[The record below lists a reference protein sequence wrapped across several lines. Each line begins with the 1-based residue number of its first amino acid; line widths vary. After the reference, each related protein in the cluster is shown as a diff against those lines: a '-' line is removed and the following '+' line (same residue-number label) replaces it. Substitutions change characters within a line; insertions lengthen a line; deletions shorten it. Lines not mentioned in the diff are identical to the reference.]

1 MRNIKPLT
9 SVIKQRN
16 LQVSRLEEQSL
27 RLRKKLVKT
36 RGEAFDRIQGELGKS
51 SSSSGGGIGQG
62 LLGLGG
68 AALGGRM
75 LRGLRN
81 RFRKPSRLP
90 RTKPANNIIPT
101 KGLRGGGKPRI
112 PSVRG
117 GLRMGRFNA
126 IATTALTGV
135 DYGMRLA
142 EGQTQTQ
149 AVSGALSTT
158 AGGLAGFAAGAKGGA
173 IAGGAIGALFG
184 GIGAAP
190 GAAIGGLLGGLVGSF
205 GGATLGANIS
215 DKITGADQRRKVE
228 EKKSRLSARTS
239 KFGRTV
245 QEFDNA
251 LDRFDL
257 LAKKKIYFIDDEYNI
272 DINRGGDDGPLDPR
286 GPKPPRGPRPG
297 GPKPV
302 ELKKPD
308 NIFEAEIPGEAEE
321 HSDGRQFRFAPDYV
335 PTGLDYS
342 EIPST
347 PSNKVVGVD
356 KLPILLR
363 PFTEKFDLEE
373 AKGEEQTIE
382 TPYGPLIRKP
392 ATLFAPAGFVFL
404 NRDAQED
411 KRFRT
416 EQTIRSAP
424 VQAVGGATTFLS
436 FLSVFRGRRGRRS
449 TTRTRTNTELMGK
462 DAKPK
467 QPPTI
472 EPPRSVKQSTRVRQ
486 TNVNPIKKKTADFR
500 EKLEKSATGEITVS
514 NLSPKELQKILEKS
528 ATADLESLFQSPTTA
543 GSGGVNYN
551 AMLLPLLAGVT
562 ALSMQDSKGSQQMPF
577 MVSPPASQSVITS
590 ETFLPYSKYLEY
602 ESYMKVW
609 K

>member
-36 RGEAFDRIQGELGKS
+36 RGEAFEKIQGQLGNT

-81 RFRKPSRLP
+81 RFRTPP
-90 RTKPANNIIPT
+90 RTKPANKIVPT
-101 KGLRGGGKPRI
+101 RGLRGGAKPRI
-112 PSVRG
+112 PSIRG

-135 DYGMRLA
+135 DYGLRRA

-173 IAGGAIGALFG
+173 LLGGSIGALFG
-184 GIGAAP
+184 GVGAAP
-190 GAAIGGLLGGLVGSF
+190 GAAIGGLLGGLLGSF
-205 GGATLGANIS
+205 GGANLGAAIS
-215 DKITGADQRRKVE
+215 DKVTGADQRRKVE

-245 QEFDNA
+245 EEFDNA

-257 LAKKKIYFIDDEYNI
+257 LTKKKIYFIDDEYNI
-272 DINRGGDDGPLDPR
+272 DVDVDGDDGPLDPR
-286 GPKPPRGPRPG
+286 IPRPRGPRPG

-302 ELKKPD
+302 KLEKPD
-308 NIFEAEIPGEAEE
+308 NIFEAEIPGVSEE
-321 HSDGRQFRFAPDYV
+321 HKDGRKFRYSRDYV

-347 PSNKVVGVD
+347 PSNKVVPVD
-356 KLPILLR
+356 NLPILVR

-373 AKGEEQTIE
+373 GKGERQQID
-382 TPYGPLIRKP
+382 TPYGVLVRKP
-392 ATLFAPAGFVFL
+392 ATLFAPAGFQFL
-404 NRDAQED
+404 NRDATED

-416 EQTIRSAP
+416 EQTIKSAP
-424 VQAVGGATTFLS
+424 VQAVGGATGFLS
-436 FLSVFRGRRGRRS
+436 FLSVFRGLRGRRS
-449 TTRTRTNTELMGK
+449 TTRTRSNTEILGK
-462 DAKPK
+462 DAKPT
-467 QPPTI
+467 QPPTTA
-472 EPPRSVKQSTRVRQ
+472 PPRSVKRRTRVRQ
-486 TNVNPIKKKTADFR
+486 TNVNPITKRRQTVR
-500 EKLEKSATGEITVS
+500 EQLEESKTGEVTVS
-514 NLSPKELQKILEKS
+514 NLRMSQEQLENLFRSPSAS
-528 ATADLESLFQSPTTA
+528 AT
-543 GSGGVNYN
+543 GGTNFN
-551 AMLLPLLAGVT
+551 AMILPLLAGAA
-562 ALSMQDSKGSQQMPF
+562 ALGTQQGQGSQQMPF
-577 MVSPPASQSVITS
+577 MVSPPESESVITP
-590 ETFLPYSKYLEY
+590 ETSMPYSKYLEY

>member
-36 RGEAFDRIQGELGKS
+36 RGEAFEKIQGQLGNT

-81 RFRKPSRLP
+81 RFRTPP
-90 RTKPANNIIPT
+90 RTKPANRIVPT
-101 KGLRGGGKPRI
+101 RGLRGGAKPRI
-112 PSVRG
+112 PSIRG

-135 DYGMRLA
+135 DYGLRRA

-173 IAGGAIGALFG
+173 LLGGSIGALFG
-184 GIGAAP
+184 GVGAAP
-190 GAAIGGLLGGLVGSF
+190 GAAIGGLLGGLLGSF
-205 GGATLGANIS
+205 GGANLGAAIS
-215 DKITGADQRRKVE
+215 DKVTGADQRRKVE

-245 QEFDNA
+245 EEFDNA

-257 LAKKKIYFIDDEYNI
+257 LTKKKIYFIDDEYNI
-272 DINRGGDDGPLDPR
+272 DVDVDGDDGPLDPR
-286 GPKPPRGPRPG
+286 IPRPRGPRPG

-302 ELKKPD
+302 KLEKPD
-308 NIFEAEIPGEAEE
+308 NIFEAEIPGVSEE
-321 HSDGRQFRFAPDYV
+321 HKDGRKFRYSRDYV

-347 PSNKVVGVD
+347 PSNKVVPVD
-356 KLPILLR
+356 NLPILVR

-373 AKGEEQTIE
+373 GKGERQQID
-382 TPYGPLIRKP
+382 TPYGVLVRKP
-392 ATLFAPAGFVFL
+392 ATLFAPAGFQFL
-404 NRDAQED
+404 NRDATED

-416 EQTIRSAP
+416 EQTIKSAP
-424 VQAVGGATTFLS
+424 VQAVGGATGFLS
-436 FLSVFRGRRGRRS
+436 FLSVFRGLRGRRS
-449 TTRTRTNTELMGK
+449 TTRTRSNTEVLGK
-462 DAKPK
+462 DAKPT
-467 QPPTI
+467 QPPTTAS
-472 EPPRSVKQSTRVRQ
+472 PRSVKRRTRVRQ
-486 TNVNPIKKKTADFR
+486 TNVNPIKKKQQSVR
-500 EKLEKSATGEITVS
+500 EQLEESKTGEVTVS
-514 NLSPKELQKILEKS
+514 NLRMSQEQLENLFRSPSAS
-528 ATADLESLFQSPTTA
+528 AT
-543 GSGGVNYN
+543 GGTNFN
-551 AMLLPLLAGVT
+551 AMILPLLAGAA
-562 ALSMQDSKGSQQMPF
+562 ALGTQQGQGSQQMPF
-577 MVSPPASQSVITS
+577 MVSPPESESVITP
-590 ETFLPYSKYLEY
+590 ETSMPYSKYLEY

>member
-36 RGEAFDRIQGELGKS
+36 RGEAFEKIQGELGNT
-51 SSSSGGGIGQG
+51 SSSSGGGIGQA

-68 AALGGRM
+68 AAAGGRM

-81 RFRKPSRLP
+81 RFRTPP
-90 RTKPANNIIPT
+90 RTKPANKIVPT
-101 KGLRGGGKPRI
+101 RGLRGGAKPRI
-112 PSVRG
+112 PSIRG

-135 DYGMRLA
+135 DYGLRRA

-173 IAGGAIGALFG
+173 LLGGSIGAFFG
-184 GIGAAP
+184 GVGAAP
-190 GAAIGGLLGGLVGSF
+190 GAAIGGLLGGLLGSF
-205 GGATLGANIS
+205 GGANLGAAIS
-215 DKITGADQRRKVE
+215 DKVTGADQRRKVE
-228 EKKSRLSARTS
+228 EKKSRLSARTG

-245 QEFDNA
+245 EEFDNA

-257 LAKKKIYFIDDEYNI
+257 LARKKIYFIDDEYNI
-272 DINRGGDDGPLDPR
+272 DINREGDDGPPDPRKPRPR
-286 GPKPPRGPRPG
+286 GPKPDGS

-302 ELKKPD
+302 KLEKPD
-308 NIFEAEIPGEAEE
+308 NIFEAEIPGVSEE
-321 HSDGRQFRFAPDYV
+321 HKDGRKFRYSRDYV

-347 PSNKVVGVD
+347 PSNKVVPVD
-356 KLPILLR
+356 NLPILVR

-373 AKGEEQTIE
+373 GKDERQQID
-382 TPYGPLIRKP
+382 TPYGVLVRKP
-392 ATLFAPAGFVFL
+392 ATLFAPAGFQFL
-404 NRDAQED
+404 NRDATED

-416 EQTIRSAP
+416 EQTIKSAP
-424 VQAVGGATTFLS
+424 VQAVGGATGFLS
-436 FLSVFRGRRGRRS
+436 FLSVFRGLRGRRS
-449 TTRTRTNTELMGK
+449 TTRTRSNTEVLGK
-462 DAKPK
+462 DAKPT
-467 QPPTI
+467 QPSSTI
-472 EPPRSVKQSTRVRQ
+472 SSTRRRSRAA
-486 TNVNPIKKKTADFR
+486 VNPIKKKKVVRDPVVKGSLK
-500 EKLEKSATGEITVS
+500 EGGEATIS
-514 NLSPKELQKILEKS
+514 NLPPEQLRQFEK
-528 ATADLESLFQSPTTA
+528 LFQSTTTA
-543 GSGGVNYN
+543 ASGGTNFN
-551 AMLLPLLAGVT
+551 AMILPLLAGAA
-562 ALSMQDSKGSQQMPF
+562 ALGTQQGQGSQQMPF
-577 MVSPPASQSVITS
+577 MMSPPASESVITS
-590 ETFLPYSKYLEY
+590 ETSVPYSKYLEY

>member
-36 RGEAFDRIQGELGKS
+36 RGEAFEKIQGQLGNT

-81 RFRKPSRLP
+81 RFRTPP
-90 RTKPANNIIPT
+90 RTKPANKIVPT
-101 KGLRGGGKPRI
+101 RGLRGGAKPRI
-112 PSVRG
+112 PSIRG

-135 DYGMRLA
+135 DYGLRRA

-173 IAGGAIGALFG
+173 LLGGSIGALFG
-184 GIGAAP
+184 GVGAAP
-190 GAAIGGLLGGLVGSF
+190 GAAIGGLLGGLLGSF
-205 GGATLGANIS
+205 GGANLGAAIS
-215 DKITGADQRRKVE
+215 DKVTGADQRRKVE

-245 QEFDNA
+245 EEFDNA

-257 LAKKKIYFIDDEYNI
+257 LTKKKIYFIDDEYNI
-272 DINRGGDDGPLDPR
+272 DVDVDGDDGPLDPR
-286 GPKPPRGPRPG
+286 KPRPRGPRPG

-302 ELKKPD
+302 KLEKPD
-308 NIFEAEIPGEAEE
+308 NIFEAEIPGVSEE
-321 HSDGRQFRFAPDYV
+321 HKDGRKFRYSRDYV

-347 PSNKVVGVD
+347 PSNKVVPVD
-356 KLPILLR
+356 NLPILVR

-373 AKGEEQTIE
+373 GKGERQQID
-382 TPYGPLIRKP
+382 TPYGVLVRKP
-392 ATLFAPAGFVFL
+392 ATLFAPAGFQFL
-404 NRDAQED
+404 NRDATED

-416 EQTIRSAP
+416 EQTIKSAP
-424 VQAVGGATTFLS
+424 VQAVGGATGFLS
-436 FLSVFRGRRGRRS
+436 FLSVFRGLRGRRS
-449 TTRTRTNTELMGK
+449 TTRTRSNTEILGK
-462 DAKPK
+462 DAKPT
-467 QPPTI
+467 QPPTTAS
-472 EPPRSVKQSTRVRQ
+472 PRSVKRRTRVRQ
-486 TNVNPIKKKTADFR
+486 TNVNPITKRRQTVR
-500 EKLEKSATGEITVS
+500 EQLEESKTGEVTVS
-514 NLSPKELQKILEKS
+514 NLRMSQEQLENLFRSSP
-528 ATADLESLFQSPTTA
+528 AAA
-543 GSGGVNYN
+543 SGGTNFN
-551 AMLLPLLAGVT
+551 AMILPLLAGAA
-562 ALSMQDSKGSQQMPF
+562 ALGTQQGQGSQQMPF
-577 MVSPPASQSVITS
+577 MVSPPESESVITP
-590 ETFLPYSKYLEY
+590 ETSMPYSKYLEY

>member
-36 RGEAFDRIQGELGKS
+36 RGEAFEKIQGELGNT
-51 SSSSGGGIGQG
+51 SSSSGGGIGQA

-68 AALGGRM
+68 AAAGGRM

-81 RFRKPSRLP
+81 RFRTPP
-90 RTKPANNIIPT
+90 RTKPANKIVPT
-101 KGLRGGGKPRI
+101 RGLRGGAKPRI
-112 PSVRG
+112 PSIRG

-135 DYGMRLA
+135 DYGLRRA

-173 IAGGAIGALFG
+173 LLGGSIGAFFG
-184 GIGAAP
+184 GVGAAP
-190 GAAIGGLLGGLVGSF
+190 GAAIGGLLGGLLGSF
-205 GGATLGANIS
+205 GGANLGAAIS
-215 DKITGADQRRKVE
+215 DKVTGADQRRKVE

-245 QEFDNA
+245 EEFDNA

-257 LAKKKIYFIDDEYNI
+257 LTKKKIYFIDDEYNI
-272 DINRGGDDGPLDPR
+272 DVDVDGDDGPLDPR
-286 GPKPPRGPRPG
+286 KPRPRGPRPG

-302 ELKKPD
+302 KLEKPD
-308 NIFEAEIPGEAEE
+308 NIFEAEIPGVSEE
-321 HSDGRQFRFAPDYV
+321 HKDGRKFRYSRDYV

-347 PSNKVVGVD
+347 PSNKVVPVD
-356 KLPILLR
+356 NLPILVR
-363 PFTEKFDLEE
+363 PFTEKFDLE
-373 AKGEEQTIE
+373 KGKDERQQID
-382 TPYGPLIRKP
+382 TPYGLLVRKP
-392 ATLFAPAGFVFL
+392 ATLFAPAGFQFL
-404 NRDAQED
+404 NRDATED

-416 EQTIRSAP
+416 EQTIKSAP
-424 VQAVGGATTFLS
+424 VQAVGGATGFFS
-436 FLSVFRGRRGRRS
+436 FLSVFRGLRGRRS
-449 TTRTRTNTELMGK
+449 TTRTKSNTEVLGK
-462 DAKPK
+462 DAKPT
-467 QPPTI
+467 QPPTTA
-472 EPPRSVKQSTRVRQ
+472 PPRSVKQRTRVRQ
-486 TNVNPIKKKTADFR
+486 TNVNPIKKRQTVR
-500 EKLEKSATGEITVS
+500 EQLEESKTGEVTVS
-514 NLSPKELQKILEKS
+514 NLRMSQEQ
-528 ATADLESLFQSPTTA
+528 LESLFRSSPA
-543 GSGGVNYN
+543 AASGGTNFN
-551 AMLLPLLAGVT
+551 AMLLPLLAGAA
-562 ALSMQDSKGSQQMPF
+562 ALGTQQGQGSQQMPF
-577 MVSPPASQSVITS
+577 MVSPPASESVITS
-590 ETFLPYSKYLEY
+590 ETSMPYSKYLEY

>member
-36 RGEAFDRIQGELGKS
+36 RGEAFERIQGELSNTSS
-51 SSSSGGGIGQG
+51 SSSSGGGGIGQA

-68 AALGGRM
+68 AAVGGRM

-81 RFRKPSRLP
+81 RFRTPP
-90 RTKPANNIIPT
+90 RTKPANKIVPT
-101 KGLRGGGKPRI
+101 RGLRGGAKPRI
-112 PSVRG
+112 PSIRG

-135 DYGMRLA
+135 DYGLRRA

-173 IAGGAIGALFG
+173 LLGGSIGAFFG
-184 GIGAAP
+184 GVGAAP
-190 GAAIGGLLGGLVGSF
+190 GAAIGGLLGGLLGSF
-205 GGATLGANIS
+205 GGANLGAAIS
-215 DKITGADQRRKVE
+215 DKVTGADQRRKVE

-245 QEFDNA
+245 EEFDNA

-257 LAKKKIYFIDDEYNI
+257 LTKKKIYFIDDEYNI
-272 DINRGGDDGPLDPR
+272 DVDVDGDDGPLDPR
-286 GPKPPRGPRPG
+286 KPRPRGPRPG

-302 ELKKPD
+302 KLEKPD
-308 NIFEAEIPGEAEE
+308 NIFEAEIPGVSEE
-321 HSDGRQFRFAPDYV
+321 HKDGRKFRYSRDYV

-347 PSNKVVGVD
+347 PSNKVVPVD
-356 KLPILLR
+356 NLPILVR
-363 PFTEKFDLEE
+363 PFTEKFDLE
-373 AKGEEQTIE
+373 KGKDERQQID
-382 TPYGPLIRKP
+382 TPYGVLIRKP
-392 ATLFAPAGFVFL
+392 ATLFAPAGFQFL
-404 NRDAQED
+404 NRDATED

-416 EQTIRSAP
+416 EQTIKSAP
-424 VQAVGGATTFLS
+424 VQAVGGATGFFS
-436 FLSVFRGRRGRRS
+436 FLSVFRGLRGRRS
-449 TTRTRTNTELMGK
+449 TTRTKSNTEVLGK
-462 DAKPK
+462 DAKPT
-467 QPPTI
+467 QPPTTA
-472 EPPRSVKQSTRVRQ
+472 PPRSVKRRTRVRQ
-486 TNVNPIKKKTADFR
+486 TNVNPIKKKQQSVR
-500 EKLEKSATGEITVS
+500 EQLEESKTGEVTVS
-514 NLSPKELQKILEKS
+514 NLRMSQEQLENLFRSSP
-528 ATADLESLFQSPTTA
+528 AAA
-543 GSGGVNYN
+543 SGGTNFN
-551 AMLLPLLAGVT
+551 AMLLPLLAGAA
-562 ALSMQDSKGSQQMPF
+562 ALGTQQGQGSQQMPF
-577 MVSPPASQSVITS
+577 MVSPPASESVITS
-590 ETFLPYSKYLEY
+590 ETSMPYSKYLEY

>member
-36 RGEAFDRIQGELGKS
+36 RGEAFEKIQGQLGNT

-81 RFRKPSRLP
+81 RFRTPP
-90 RTKPANNIIPT
+90 RTKPANKIVPT
-101 KGLRGGGKPRI
+101 RGLRGGAKPRI
-112 PSVRG
+112 PSIRG

-135 DYGMRLA
+135 DYGLRRA

-173 IAGGAIGALFG
+173 LLGGSIGALFG
-184 GIGAAP
+184 GVGAAP
-190 GAAIGGLLGGLVGSF
+190 GAAIGGLLGGLLGSF
-205 GGATLGANIS
+205 GGANLGAAIS
-215 DKITGADQRRKVE
+215 DKVTGADQRRKVE

-245 QEFDNA
+245 EEFDNA

-257 LAKKKIYFIDDEYNI
+257 LTKKKIYFIDDEYNI
-272 DINRGGDDGPLDPR
+272 DVDVDGDDGPLDPR
-286 GPKPPRGPRPG
+286 IPRPRGPRPG

-302 ELKKPD
+302 KLEKPD
-308 NIFEAEIPGEAEE
+308 NIFEAEIPGVSEE
-321 HSDGRQFRFAPDYV
+321 HKDGRKFRYSRDYV

-347 PSNKVVGVD
+347 PSNKVVPVD
-356 KLPILLR
+356 NLPILVR

-373 AKGEEQTIE
+373 GKGERQQID
-382 TPYGPLIRKP
+382 TPYGVLVRKP
-392 ATLFAPAGFVFL
+392 ATLFAPAGFQFL
-404 NRDAQED
+404 NRDATED

-416 EQTIRSAP
+416 EQTIKSAP
-424 VQAVGGATTFLS
+424 VQAVGGATGFLS
-436 FLSVFRGRRGRRS
+436 FLSVFRGLRGRRS
-449 TTRTRTNTELMGK
+449 TTRTRSNTEVLGK
-462 DAKPK
+462 DAKPT
-467 QPPTI
+467 QPPTTAS
-472 EPPRSVKQSTRVRQ
+472 PRSVKRRTRVRQ
-486 TNVNPIKKKTADFR
+486 TNVNPIKKKQQSVR
-500 EKLEKSATGEITVS
+500 EQLEESKTGEVTVS
-514 NLSPKELQKILEKS
+514 NLRMSQEQLENLFRSSP
-528 ATADLESLFQSPTTA
+528 AAA
-543 GSGGVNYN
+543 SGGTNFN
-551 AMLLPLLAGVT
+551 AMILPLLAGAA
-562 ALSMQDSKGSQQMPF
+562 ALGTQQGQGSQQMPF
-577 MVSPPASQSVITS
+577 MVSPPESESVITP
-590 ETFLPYSKYLEY
+590 ETSMPYSKYLEY

>member
-36 RGEAFDRIQGELGKS
+36 RGEAFEKIQGQLGNT

-81 RFRKPSRLP
+81 RFRTPP
-90 RTKPANNIIPT
+90 RTKPANKIVPT
-101 KGLRGGGKPRI
+101 RGLRGGAKPRI
-112 PSVRG
+112 PSIRG

-135 DYGMRLA
+135 DYGLRRA

-173 IAGGAIGALFG
+173 LLGGSIGALFG
-184 GIGAAP
+184 GVGAAP
-190 GAAIGGLLGGLVGSF
+190 GAAIGGLLGGLLGSF
-205 GGATLGANIS
+205 GGANLGAAIS
-215 DKITGADQRRKVE
+215 DKVTGADQRRKVE

-245 QEFDNA
+245 EEFDNA

-257 LAKKKIYFIDDEYNI
+257 LTKKKIYFIDDEYNI
-272 DINRGGDDGPLDPR
+272 DVDVDGDDGPLDPR
-286 GPKPPRGPRPG
+286 KPRPRGPRPG

-302 ELKKPD
+302 KLEKPD
-308 NIFEAEIPGEAEE
+308 NIFEAEIPGVSEE
-321 HSDGRQFRFAPDYV
+321 HKDGRKFRYSRDYV

-347 PSNKVVGVD
+347 PSNKVVPVD
-356 KLPILLR
+356 NLPILVR

-373 AKGEEQTIE
+373 GKGERQQID
-382 TPYGPLIRKP
+382 TPYGVLVRKP
-392 ATLFAPAGFVFL
+392 ATLFAPAGFQFL
-404 NRDAQED
+404 NRDATED

-416 EQTIRSAP
+416 EQTIKSAP
-424 VQAVGGATTFLS
+424 VQAVGGATGFLS
-436 FLSVFRGRRGRRS
+436 FLSVFRGLRGRRS
-449 TTRTRTNTELMGK
+449 TTRTRSNTEVLGK
-462 DAKPK
+462 DAKPT
-467 QPPTI
+467 QPPTTAS
-472 EPPRSVKQSTRVRQ
+472 PRSVKRRTRVRQ
-486 TNVNPIKKKTADFR
+486 TNVNPIKKKQQSVR
-500 EKLEKSATGEITVS
+500 EQLEESKTGEVTVS
-514 NLSPKELQKILEKS
+514 NLRMSQEQLENLFRSSP
-528 ATADLESLFQSPTTA
+528 AAA
-543 GSGGVNYN
+543 SGGTNFN
-551 AMLLPLLAGVT
+551 AMILPLLAGAA
-562 ALSMQDSKGSQQMPF
+562 ALGTQQGQGSQQMPF
-577 MVSPPASQSVITS
+577 MVSPPESESVITP
-590 ETFLPYSKYLEY
+590 ETSMPYSKYLEY

>member
-36 RGEAFDRIQGELGKS
+36 RGEAFEKIQGELGNT

-68 AALGGRM
+68 AAVGGRM

-81 RFRKPSRLP
+81 RFRTPP
-90 RTKPANNIIPT
+90 RTKPANRIVPT
-101 KGLRGGGKPRI
+101 KGLRGGAKPRI
-112 PSVRG
+112 PSMRG

-135 DYGMRLA
+135 DYGLRRA

-173 IAGGAIGALFG
+173 LLGGSIGAFFG
-184 GIGAAP
+184 GVGAAP
-190 GAAIGGLLGGLVGSF
+190 GAAIGGLLGGLLGSF
-205 GGATLGANIS
+205 GGANLGAAIS
-215 DKITGADQRRKVE
+215 DKVTGADQRRKVE

-245 QEFDNA
+245 EEFDNA

-257 LAKKKIYFIDDEYNI
+257 LARKKIYFIDDEYNI
-272 DINRGGDDGPLDPR
+272 DVDVDGDDGPLDPR
-286 GPKPPRGPRPG
+286 KPRPRGPRPG

-302 ELKKPD
+302 KLEKPD
-308 NIFEAEIPGEAEE
+308 NIFEAEIPGVSEE
-321 HSDGRQFRFAPDYV
+321 HKDGRKFRYSRDYV

-347 PSNKVVGVD
+347 PSNKVVPVD
-356 KLPILLR
+356 NLPILVR

-373 AKGEEQTIE
+373 GKDERQQID
-382 TPYGPLIRKP
+382 TPYGVLVRKP
-392 ATLFAPAGFVFL
+392 ATLFAPAGFQFL
-404 NRDAQED
+404 NRDATED

-416 EQTIRSAP
+416 EQTIKSAP
-424 VQAVGGATTFLS
+424 VQAVGGATGFLS
-436 FLSVFRGRRGRRS
+436 FLSVFRGLRGRRS
-449 TTRTRTNTELMGK
+449 TTRTRSNTEVLGK
-462 DAKPK
+462 DAKPT
-467 QPPTI
+467 QPSSTI
-472 EPPRSVKQSTRVRQ
+472 SSTRRRSRAA
-486 TNVNPIKKKTADFR
+486 VNPIKKKKVVRDPVVKGSLK
-500 EKLEKSATGEITVS
+500 EGGEATIS
-514 NLSPKELQKILEKS
+514 NLPPEQLRQFEK
-528 ATADLESLFQSPTTA
+528 LFQSTTTA
-543 GSGGVNYN
+543 ASGGTNFN
-551 AMLLPLLAGVT
+551 AMLLPLLAGAA
-562 ALSMQDSKGSQQMPF
+562 ALGTQQGQGSQQMPF
-577 MVSPPASQSVITS
+577 MVSPPASESVITS
-590 ETFLPYSKYLEY
+590 ETSVPYSKYLEY

>member
-36 RGEAFDRIQGELGKS
+36 RGEAFEKIQGQLGNT

-81 RFRKPSRLP
+81 RFRTPP
-90 RTKPANNIIPT
+90 RTKPANKIVPT
-101 KGLRGGGKPRI
+101 RGLRGGAKPRI
-112 PSVRG
+112 PSIRG

-135 DYGMRLA
+135 DYGLRRA

-173 IAGGAIGALFG
+173 LLGGSIGALFG
-184 GIGAAP
+184 GVGAAP
-190 GAAIGGLLGGLVGSF
+190 GAAIGGLLGGLLGSF
-205 GGATLGANIS
+205 GGANLGAAIS
-215 DKITGADQRRKVE
+215 DKVTGADQRRKVE

-245 QEFDNA
+245 EEFDNA

-257 LAKKKIYFIDDEYNI
+257 LTKKKIYFIDDEYNI
-272 DINRGGDDGPLDPR
+272 DVDVDGDDGPLDPR
-286 GPKPPRGPRPG
+286 IPRPRGPRPG

-302 ELKKPD
+302 KLEKPD
-308 NIFEAEIPGEAEE
+308 NIFEAEIPGVSEE
-321 HSDGRQFRFAPDYV
+321 HKDGRKFRYSRDYV

-347 PSNKVVGVD
+347 PSNKVVPVD
-356 KLPILLR
+356 NLPILVR

-373 AKGEEQTIE
+373 GKDERQQID
-382 TPYGPLIRKP
+382 TPYGVLVRKP
-392 ATLFAPAGFVFL
+392 ATLFAPAGFQFL
-404 NRDAQED
+404 NRDATED

-416 EQTIRSAP
+416 EQTIKSAP
-424 VQAVGGATTFLS
+424 VQAVGGATGFLS
-436 FLSVFRGRRGRRS
+436 FLSVFRGLRGRRS
-449 TTRTRTNTELMGK
+449 TTRTRSNTEILGK
-462 DAKPK
+462 DAKPT
-467 QPPTI
+467 QPPTTAS
-472 EPPRSVKQSTRVRQ
+472 PRSVKRRTRVRQ
-486 TNVNPIKKKTADFR
+486 TNVNPITKRRQTVR
-500 EKLEKSATGEITVS
+500 EQLEESKTGEVTVS
-514 NLSPKELQKILEKS
+514 NLRMSQEQLENLFRSPSAS
-528 ATADLESLFQSPTTA
+528 AT
-543 GSGGVNYN
+543 GGTNFN
-551 AMLLPLLAGVT
+551 AMILPLLAGAA
-562 ALSMQDSKGSQQMPF
+562 ALGTQQGQGSQQMPF
-577 MVSPPASQSVITS
+577 MVSPPESESVITP
-590 ETFLPYSKYLEY
+590 ETSMPYSKYLEY

>member
-36 RGEAFDRIQGELGKS
+36 RGEAFERIQGELGNT
-51 SSSSGGGIGQG
+51 SSSSGGGGIGQA

-68 AALGGRM
+68 AAAGGRM

-81 RFRKPSRLP
+81 RFRTPP
-90 RTKPANNIIPT
+90 RTKPANKIVPT
-101 KGLRGGGKPRI
+101 RGLRGGAKPRI
-112 PSVRG
+112 PSIRG

-135 DYGMRLA
+135 DYGLRRA

-173 IAGGAIGALFG
+173 LLGGSIGAFFG
-184 GIGAAP
+184 GVGAAP
-190 GAAIGGLLGGLVGSF
+190 GAAIGGLLGGLLGSF
-205 GGATLGANIS
+205 GGANLGAAIS
-215 DKITGADQRRKVE
+215 DKVTGADQRRKVE

-245 QEFDNA
+245 EEFDNA

-257 LAKKKIYFIDDEYNI
+257 LTKKKIYFIDDEYNI
-272 DINRGGDDGPLDPR
+272 DVDVDGDDGPLDPR
-286 GPKPPRGPRPG
+286 KPRPRGPRPG

-302 ELKKPD
+302 KLEKPD
-308 NIFEAEIPGEAEE
+308 NIFEAEIPGVSEE
-321 HSDGRQFRFAPDYV
+321 HKDGRKFRYSRDYV

-347 PSNKVVGVD
+347 PSNKVVPVD
-356 KLPILLR
+356 NLPILVR
-363 PFTEKFDLEE
+363 PFTEKFDLE
-373 AKGEEQTIE
+373 KGKDERQQID
-382 TPYGPLIRKP
+382 TPYGVLIRKP
-392 ATLFAPAGFVFL
+392 ATLFAPAGFQFL
-404 NRDAQED
+404 NRDATED

-416 EQTIRSAP
+416 EQTIKSAP
-424 VQAVGGATTFLS
+424 VQAVGGATGFFS
-436 FLSVFRGRRGRRS
+436 FLSVFRGLRGRRS
-449 TTRTRTNTELMGK
+449 TTRTKSNTEVLGK
-462 DAKPK
+462 DAKPT
-467 QPPTI
+467 QPPTTA
-472 EPPRSVKQSTRVRQ
+472 PPRSVKRRTRVRQ
-486 TNVNPIKKKTADFR
+486 TNVNPIKKKQQSVR
-500 EKLEKSATGEITVS
+500 EQLEESKTGEVTVS
-514 NLSPKELQKILEKS
+514 NLRMSQEQLENLFRSSP
-528 ATADLESLFQSPTTA
+528 AAA
-543 GSGGVNYN
+543 SGGTNFN
-551 AMLLPLLAGVT
+551 AMLLPLLAGAA
-562 ALSMQDSKGSQQMPF
+562 ALGTQQGQGSQQMPF
-577 MVSPPASQSVITS
+577 MVSPPASESVITS
-590 ETFLPYSKYLEY
+590 ETSMPYSKYLEY

>member
-1 MRNIKPLT
+1 MRNIRPLT

-27 RLRKKLVKT
+27 GLRKKLVKT
-36 RGEAFDRIQGELGKS
+36 RGEAFDKIQGELGKS
-51 SSSSGGGIGQG
+51 SSSSGGGIGPG
-62 LLGLGG
+62 LIGLGG
-68 AALGGRM
+68 AALGGRL

-135 DYGMRLA
+135 DYGLRLA

-173 IAGGAIGALFG
+173 LLGGSIGALFG
-184 GIGAAP
+184 GVGAAP
-190 GAAIGGLLGGLVGSF
+190 GAAIGGLLGGLLGGF
-205 GGATLGANIS
+205 GGAELGATIS

-245 QEFDNA
+245 EEFDNSLDLFA
-251 LDRFDL
+251 LLTR
-257 LAKKKIYFIDDEYNI
+257 KKIYFIDDEYNI
-272 DINRGGDDGPLDPR
+272 DINRGGDDGPLDSR
-286 GPKPPRGPRPG
+286 GRKPPRGPQPG

-302 ELKKPD
+302 KLEKPD
-308 NIFEAEIPGEAEE
+308 NVFEAEIPGAAQE
-321 HSDGRQFRFAPDYV
+321 HKDGRQFRFAPDYV

-347 PSNKVVGVD
+347 PSNKVVPVD

-373 AKGEEQTIE
+373 SKGEEQTIQ

-392 ATLFAPAGFVFL
+392 ATLFAPAGFQFL

-424 VQAVGGATTFLS
+424 VQVVGGTTGFLS
-436 FLSVFRGRRGRRS
+436 FLSVFRGLRGRRS
-449 TTRTRTNTELMGK
+449 TTGARSNTEVLGK
-462 DAKPK
+462 DAKPT
-467 QPPTI
+467 QPPTTA
-472 EPPRSVKQSTRVRQ
+472 PPRSVKQRTRVRQ
-486 TNVNPIKKKTADFR
+486 TTVNPIKKKQVVKGSLKEEGEATISNLPPEQLRQLENLFR
-500 EKLEKSATGEITVS
+500 SPTNSATGGT
-514 NLSPKELQKILEKS
+514 N
-528 ATADLESLFQSPTTA
+528 F
-543 GSGGVNYN
+543 N
-551 AMLLPLLAGVT
+551 AMILPLLAGAT
-562 ALSMQDSKGSQQMPF
+562 ALSMQQKQGSQQKPF
-577 MVSPPASQSVITS
+577 MMSPPASQSVITS
-590 ETFLPYSKYLEY
+590 ETSMPYSKYLEY

>member
-36 RGEAFDRIQGELGKS
+36 RGEAFEKIQGQLGNT

-81 RFRKPSRLP
+81 RFRTPP
-90 RTKPANNIIPT
+90 RTKPANKIVPT
-101 KGLRGGGKPRI
+101 RGLRGGAKPRI
-112 PSVRG
+112 PSIRG

-135 DYGMRLA
+135 DYGLRRA

-173 IAGGAIGALFG
+173 LLGGSIGALFG
-184 GIGAAP
+184 GVGAAP
-190 GAAIGGLLGGLVGSF
+190 GAAIGGLLGGLLGSF
-205 GGATLGANIS
+205 GGANLGAAIS
-215 DKITGADQRRKVE
+215 DKVTGADQRRKVE

-245 QEFDNA
+245 EEFDNA

-257 LAKKKIYFIDDEYNI
+257 LTKKKIYFIDDEYNI
-272 DINRGGDDGPLDPR
+272 DVDVDGDDGPLDPR
-286 GPKPPRGPRPG
+286 IPRPRGPRPG

-302 ELKKPD
+302 KLEKPD
-308 NIFEAEIPGEAEE
+308 NIFEAEIPGVSEE
-321 HSDGRQFRFAPDYV
+321 HKDGRKFRYSRDYV

-347 PSNKVVGVD
+347 PSNKVVPVD
-356 KLPILLR
+356 NLPILVR

-373 AKGEEQTIE
+373 GKGERQQID
-382 TPYGPLIRKP
+382 TPYGVLVRKP
-392 ATLFAPAGFVFL
+392 ATLFAPAGFQFL
-404 NRDAQED
+404 NRDATED

-416 EQTIRSAP
+416 EQTIKSAP
-424 VQAVGGATTFLS
+424 VQAVGGATGFLS
-436 FLSVFRGRRGRRS
+436 FLSVFRGLRGRRS
-449 TTRTRTNTELMGK
+449 TTRTRSNTEILGK
-462 DAKPK
+462 DAKPT
-467 QPPTI
+467 QPPTTA
-472 EPPRSVKQSTRVRQ
+472 PPRSVKRRTRVRQ
-486 TNVNPIKKKTADFR
+486 TNVNPITKRRQTVR
-500 EKLEKSATGEITVS
+500 EQLEESKTGEVTVS
-514 NLSPKELQKILEKS
+514 NLRMSQEQLENLFRSSP
-528 ATADLESLFQSPTTA
+528 AAA
-543 GSGGVNYN
+543 SGGTNFN
-551 AMLLPLLAGVT
+551 AMILPLLAGAA
-562 ALSMQDSKGSQQMPF
+562 ALGTQQGQGSQQMPF
-577 MVSPPASQSVITS
+577 MVSPPESESVITP
-590 ETFLPYSKYLEY
+590 ETSMPYSKYLEY

>member
-36 RGEAFDRIQGELGKS
+36 RGEAFEKIQGELGNTS
-51 SSSSGGGIGQG
+51 SSSGGGGIGQG

-68 AALGGRM
+68 AAVGGRM

-81 RFRKPSRLP
+81 RFRTPP
-90 RTKPANNIIPT
+90 RTKPANRIVPT
-101 KGLRGGGKPRI
+101 KGLRGGAKPRI
-112 PSVRG
+112 PSMRG

-135 DYGMRLA
+135 DYGLRRA

-173 IAGGAIGALFG
+173 LLGGSIGAFFG
-184 GIGAAP
+184 GVGAAP
-190 GAAIGGLLGGLVGSF
+190 GAAIGGLLGGLLGSF
-205 GGATLGANIS
+205 GGANLGAAIS
-215 DKITGADQRRKVE
+215 DKVTGADQRRKVE

-245 QEFDNA
+245 EEFDNA

-257 LAKKKIYFIDDEYNI
+257 LARKKIYFIDDEYNI
-272 DINRGGDDGPLDPR
+272 DINREGDDGTPDPRKPRPR
-286 GPKPPRGPRPG
+286 GPKPG

-302 ELKKPD
+302 KLEKPD
-308 NIFEAEIPGEAEE
+308 NIFEAEIPGVSEE
-321 HSDGRQFRFAPDYV
+321 HKDGRKFRYSRDYV

-347 PSNKVVGVD
+347 PSNKVVPVD
-356 KLPILLR
+356 NLPILVR

-373 AKGEEQTIE
+373 GKDERQQID
-382 TPYGPLIRKP
+382 TPYGVLVRKP
-392 ATLFAPAGFVFL
+392 ATLFAPAGFQFL
-404 NRDAQED
+404 NRDATED

-416 EQTIRSAP
+416 EQTIKSAP
-424 VQAVGGATTFLS
+424 VQAVGGATGFLS
-436 FLSVFRGRRGRRS
+436 FLSVFRGLRGRRS
-449 TTRTRTNTELMGK
+449 TTRTRSNTEVLGK
-462 DAKPK
+462 DAKPT
-467 QPPTI
+467 QPSSTI
-472 EPPRSVKQSTRVRQ
+472 SSTRRRSRAA
-486 TNVNPIKKKTADFR
+486 VNPIKKKKVVRDPVVKGSLK
-500 EKLEKSATGEITVS
+500 EGGEATIS
-514 NLSPKELQKILEKS
+514 NLPPEQLRQFEK
-528 ATADLESLFQSPTTA
+528 LFQSTTTA
-543 GSGGVNYN
+543 ASGGTNFN
-551 AMLLPLLAGVT
+551 AMLLPLLAGAA
-562 ALSMQDSKGSQQMPF
+562 ALGTQQGQGSQQMPF
-577 MVSPPASQSVITS
+577 MVSPPASESVITS
-590 ETFLPYSKYLEY
+590 ETSVPYSKYLEY

>member
-36 RGEAFDRIQGELGKS
+36 RGEAFEKIQGELGNT

-68 AALGGRM
+68 AAVGGRM

-81 RFRKPSRLP
+81 RFRTPP
-90 RTKPANNIIPT
+90 RTKPANRIVPT
-101 KGLRGGGKPRI
+101 KGLRGGAKPRI
-112 PSVRG
+112 PSMRG

-135 DYGMRLA
+135 DYGLRRA

-173 IAGGAIGALFG
+173 LLGGSIGAFFG
-184 GIGAAP
+184 GVGAAP
-190 GAAIGGLLGGLVGSF
+190 GAAIGGLLGGLLGSF
-205 GGATLGANIS
+205 GGANLGAAIS
-215 DKITGADQRRKVE
+215 DKVTGADQRRKVE
-228 EKKSRLSARTS
+228 EKKSRLSARTG

-245 QEFDNA
+245 EEFDNA

-257 LAKKKIYFIDDEYNI
+257 LARKKIYFIDDEYNI
-272 DINRGGDDGPLDPR
+272 DINREGDDGPPDPR
-286 GPKPPRGPRPG
+286 KPRPRGPRPG

-302 ELKKPD
+302 KLEKPD
-308 NIFEAEIPGEAEE
+308 NIFEAEIPGVSEE
-321 HSDGRQFRFAPDYV
+321 HKDGRKFRYSRDYV

-347 PSNKVVGVD
+347 PSNKVVPVD
-356 KLPILLR
+356 NLPILVR

-373 AKGEEQTIE
+373 GKDERQQID
-382 TPYGPLIRKP
+382 TPYGLLVRKP
-392 ATLFAPAGFVFL
+392 ATLFAPAGFQFL
-404 NRDAQED
+404 NRDATED

-416 EQTIRSAP
+416 EQTIKSAP
-424 VQAVGGATTFLS
+424 VQAVGGATGFFS
-436 FLSVFRGRRGRRS
+436 FLSVFRGLRGRRS
-449 TTRTRTNTELMGK
+449 TTRTRSNTEVLGK
-462 DAKPK
+462 DAKPT
-467 QPPTI
+467 QPSSTI
-472 EPPRSVKQSTRVRQ
+472 SSTRRRSRAA
-486 TNVNPIKKKTADFR
+486 VNPIKKKKVVRDPVVKGSLK
-500 EKLEKSATGEITVS
+500 EGGEATIS
-514 NLSPKELQKILEKS
+514 NLPPEQLRQFEK
-528 ATADLESLFQSPTTA
+528 LFQSTTTA
-543 GSGGVNYN
+543 ASGGTNFN
-551 AMLLPLLAGVT
+551 AMILPLLAGAA
-562 ALSMQDSKGSQQMPF
+562 ALGTQQGQGSQQMPF
-577 MVSPPASQSVITS
+577 MVSPPASESVITS
-590 ETFLPYSKYLEY
+590 ETSVPYSKYLEY

>member
-36 RGEAFDRIQGELGKS
+36 RGEAFEKIQGQLGNT

-81 RFRKPSRLP
+81 RFRTPP
-90 RTKPANNIIPT
+90 RTKPANKIVPT
-101 KGLRGGGKPRI
+101 RGLRGGAKPRI
-112 PSVRG
+112 PSIRG

-135 DYGMRLA
+135 DYGLRRA

-173 IAGGAIGALFG
+173 LLGGSIGALFG
-184 GIGAAP
+184 GVGAAP
-190 GAAIGGLLGGLVGSF
+190 GAAIGGLLGGLLGSF
-205 GGATLGANIS
+205 GGANLGAAIS
-215 DKITGADQRRKVE
+215 DKVTGADQRRKVE

-245 QEFDNA
+245 EEFDNA

-257 LAKKKIYFIDDEYNI
+257 LTKKKIYFIDDEYNI
-272 DINRGGDDGPLDPR
+272 DVDVDGDDGPLDPR
-286 GPKPPRGPRPG
+286 IPRPRGPRPG

-302 ELKKPD
+302 KLEKPD
-308 NIFEAEIPGEAEE
+308 NIFEAEIPGVSEE
-321 HSDGRQFRFAPDYV
+321 HKDGRKFRYSRDYV

-347 PSNKVVGVD
+347 PSNKVVPVD
-356 KLPILLR
+356 NLPILVR

-373 AKGEEQTIE
+373 GKGERQQID
-382 TPYGPLIRKP
+382 TPYGVLVRKP
-392 ATLFAPAGFVFL
+392 ATLFAPAGFQFL
-404 NRDAQED
+404 NRDATED

-416 EQTIRSAP
+416 EQTIKSAP
-424 VQAVGGATTFLS
+424 VQAVGGATGFLS
-436 FLSVFRGRRGRRS
+436 FLSVFKGLRGRRS
-449 TTRTRTNTELMGK
+449 TTRARSNTEILGK
-462 DAKPK
+462 DAKPT
-467 QPPTI
+467 QPPTTA
-472 EPPRSVKQSTRVRQ
+472 PPRSVKRRTRVRQ
-486 TNVNPIKKKTADFR
+486 TNVNPIKKKQQSVR
-500 EKLEKSATGEITVS
+500 EQLEESKTGEVTVS
-514 NLSPKELQKILEKS
+514 NLRMSQEQLENLFRSSP
-528 ATADLESLFQSPTTA
+528 AAA
-543 GSGGVNYN
+543 SGGTNFN
-551 AMLLPLLAGVT
+551 AMILPLLAGAA
-562 ALSMQDSKGSQQMPF
+562 ALGTQQGQGSQQMPF
-577 MVSPPASQSVITS
+577 MVSPPESESVITP
-590 ETFLPYSKYLEY
+590 ETSMPYSKYLEY

>member
-36 RGEAFDRIQGELGKS
+36 RGEAFEKIQGELGNT
-51 SSSSGGGIGQG
+51 SSSSGGGIGQA

-68 AALGGRM
+68 AAAGGRM

-81 RFRKPSRLP
+81 RFRTPP
-90 RTKPANNIIPT
+90 RTKPANKIVPT
-101 KGLRGGGKPRI
+101 RGLRGGAKPRI
-112 PSVRG
+112 PSIRG

-135 DYGMRLA
+135 DYGLRRA

-173 IAGGAIGALFG
+173 LLGGSIGAFFG
-184 GIGAAP
+184 GVGAAP
-190 GAAIGGLLGGLVGSF
+190 GAAIGGLLGGLLGSF
-205 GGATLGANIS
+205 GGANLGAAIS
-215 DKITGADQRRKVE
+215 DKVTGADQRRKVE
-228 EKKSRLSARTS
+228 EKKSRLSARTG

-245 QEFDNA
+245 EEFDNA

-257 LAKKKIYFIDDEYNI
+257 LARKKIYFIDDEYNI
-272 DINRGGDDGPLDPR
+272 DINREGDDGPPDPRKPRPR
-286 GPKPPRGPRPG
+286 GPKPDGS

-302 ELKKPD
+302 KLEKPD
-308 NIFEAEIPGEAEE
+308 NIFEAEIPGVSEE
-321 HSDGRQFRFAPDYV
+321 HKDGRKFRYSRDYV

-347 PSNKVVGVD
+347 PSNKVVPVD
-356 KLPILLR
+356 NLPILVR

-373 AKGEEQTIE
+373 GKDERQQID
-382 TPYGPLIRKP
+382 TPYGVLVRKP
-392 ATLFAPAGFVFL
+392 ATLFAPAGFQFL
-404 NRDAQED
+404 NRDATED

-416 EQTIRSAP
+416 EQTIKSAP
-424 VQAVGGATTFLS
+424 VQAVGGATGFLS
-436 FLSVFRGRRGRRS
+436 FLSVFRGLRGRRS
-449 TTRTRTNTELMGK
+449 TTRTRSNTEVLGK
-462 DAKPK
+462 DAKPT
-467 QPPTI
+467 QPSSTI
-472 EPPRSVKQSTRVRQ
+472 SSTRRRSRAA
-486 TNVNPIKKKTADFR
+486 VNPIKKKKVVRDPVVKGSLK
-500 EKLEKSATGEITVS
+500 EGGEATIS
-514 NLSPKELQKILEKS
+514 NLPPEQLRQFEK
-528 ATADLESLFQSPTTA
+528 LFQSTTTA
-543 GSGGVNYN
+543 ASGGTNFN
-551 AMLLPLLAGVT
+551 AMILPLLAGAA
-562 ALSMQDSKGSQQMPF
+562 ALGTQQGQGSQQMPF
-577 MVSPPASQSVITS
+577 MVSPPASESVITS
-590 ETFLPYSKYLEY
+590 ETSVPYSKYLEY

>member
-36 RGEAFDRIQGELGKS
+36 RGEAFEKIQGQLGNT

-81 RFRKPSRLP
+81 RFRTPP
-90 RTKPANNIIPT
+90 RTKPANKIVPT
-101 KGLRGGGKPRI
+101 RGLRGGAKPRI
-112 PSVRG
+112 PSIRG

-135 DYGMRLA
+135 DYGLRRA

-173 IAGGAIGALFG
+173 LLGGSIGALFG
-184 GIGAAP
+184 GVGAAP
-190 GAAIGGLLGGLVGSF
+190 GAAIGGLLGGLLGSF
-205 GGATLGANIS
+205 GGANLGAAIS
-215 DKITGADQRRKVE
+215 DKVTGADQRRKVE

-245 QEFDNA
+245 EEFDNA

-257 LAKKKIYFIDDEYNI
+257 LTKKKIYFIDDEYNI
-272 DINRGGDDGPLDPR
+272 DVDVDGDDGPLDPR
-286 GPKPPRGPRPG
+286 IPRPRGPRPG

-302 ELKKPD
+302 KLEKPD
-308 NIFEAEIPGEAEE
+308 NIFEAEIPGVSEE
-321 HSDGRQFRFAPDYV
+321 HKDGRKFRYSRDYV

-347 PSNKVVGVD
+347 PSNKVVPVD
-356 KLPILLR
+356 NLPILVR

-373 AKGEEQTIE
+373 GKGERQQID
-382 TPYGPLIRKP
+382 TPYGVLVRKP
-392 ATLFAPAGFVFL
+392 ATLFAPAGFQFL
-404 NRDAQED
+404 NRDATED

-416 EQTIRSAP
+416 EQTIKSAP
-424 VQAVGGATTFLS
+424 VQAVGGATGFLS
-436 FLSVFRGRRGRRS
+436 FLSVFRGLRGRRS
-449 TTRTRTNTELMGK
+449 TTRTRSNTEILGK
-462 DAKPK
+462 DAKPT
-467 QPPTI
+467 QPPTTAS
-472 EPPRSVKQSTRVRQ
+472 PRSVKRRTRVRQ
-486 TNVNPIKKKTADFR
+486 TNVNPITKRRQTVR
-500 EKLEKSATGEITVS
+500 EQLEESKTGEVTVS
-514 NLSPKELQKILEKS
+514 NLRMSQEQLENLFRSSP
-528 ATADLESLFQSPTTA
+528 AAA
-543 GSGGVNYN
+543 SGGTNFN
-551 AMLLPLLAGVT
+551 AMILPLLAGAA
-562 ALSMQDSKGSQQMPF
+562 ALGTQQGQGSQQMPF
-577 MVSPPASQSVITS
+577 MVSPPESESVITP
-590 ETFLPYSKYLEY
+590 ETSMPYSKYLEY

>member
-36 RGEAFDRIQGELGKS
+36 RGEAFEKIQGELGNTS
-51 SSSSGGGIGQG
+51 SSSGGGGIGQG

-68 AALGGRM
+68 AAVGGRM

-81 RFRKPSRLP
+81 RFRTPP
-90 RTKPANNIIPT
+90 RTKPANRIVPT
-101 KGLRGGGKPRI
+101 KGLRGGAKPRI
-112 PSVRG
+112 PSMRG

-135 DYGMRLA
+135 DYGLRRA

-173 IAGGAIGALFG
+173 LLGGSIGAFFG
-184 GIGAAP
+184 GVGAAP
-190 GAAIGGLLGGLVGSF
+190 GAAIGGLLGGLLGSF
-205 GGATLGANIS
+205 GGANLGAAIS
-215 DKITGADQRRKVE
+215 DKVTGADQRRKVE
-228 EKKSRLSARTS
+228 EKKSRLSARTG

-245 QEFDNA
+245 EEFDNA

-257 LAKKKIYFIDDEYNI
+257 LARKKIYFIDDEYNI
-272 DINRGGDDGPLDPR
+272 DINREGDDGPPDPRKPRPR
-286 GPKPPRGPRPG
+286 GPKPDGS

-302 ELKKPD
+302 KLEKPD
-308 NIFEAEIPGEAEE
+308 NIFEAEIPGVSEE
-321 HSDGRQFRFAPDYV
+321 HKDGRKFRYSRDYV

-347 PSNKVVGVD
+347 PSNKVVPVD
-356 KLPILLR
+356 NLPILVR

-373 AKGEEQTIE
+373 GKDERQQID
-382 TPYGPLIRKP
+382 TPYGVLVRKP
-392 ATLFAPAGFVFL
+392 ATLFAPAGFQFL
-404 NRDAQED
+404 NRDATED

-416 EQTIRSAP
+416 EQTIKSAP
-424 VQAVGGATTFLS
+424 VQAVGGATGFLS
-436 FLSVFRGRRGRRS
+436 FLSVFRGLRGRRS
-449 TTRTRTNTELMGK
+449 TTRTRSNTEVLGK
-462 DAKPK
+462 DAKPT
-467 QPPTI
+467 QPSSTI
-472 EPPRSVKQSTRVRQ
+472 SSTRRRSRAA
-486 TNVNPIKKKTADFR
+486 VNPIKKKKVVRDPVVKGSLK
-500 EKLEKSATGEITVS
+500 EGGEATIS
-514 NLSPKELQKILEKS
+514 NLPPEQLRQFEK
-528 ATADLESLFQSPTTA
+528 LFQSTTTA
-543 GSGGVNYN
+543 ASGGTNFN
-551 AMLLPLLAGVT
+551 AMILPLLAGAA
-562 ALSMQDSKGSQQMPF
+562 ALGTQQGQGSQQMPF
-577 MVSPPASQSVITS
+577 MVSPPASESVITS
-590 ETFLPYSKYLEY
+590 ETSVPYSKYLEY

>member
-36 RGEAFDRIQGELGKS
+36 RGEAFEKIQGQLGNT

-81 RFRKPSRLP
+81 RFRTPP
-90 RTKPANNIIPT
+90 RTKPANKIVPT
-101 KGLRGGGKPRI
+101 RGLRGGAKPRI
-112 PSVRG
+112 PSIRG

-135 DYGMRLA
+135 DYGLRRA

-173 IAGGAIGALFG
+173 LLGGSIGALFG
-184 GIGAAP
+184 GVGAAP
-190 GAAIGGLLGGLVGSF
+190 GAAIGGLLGGLLGSF
-205 GGATLGANIS
+205 GGANLGAAIS
-215 DKITGADQRRKVE
+215 DKVTGADQRRKVE

-245 QEFDNA
+245 EEFDNA

-257 LAKKKIYFIDDEYNI
+257 LTKKKIYFIDDEYNI
-272 DINRGGDDGPLDPR
+272 DVDVDGDDGPLDPR
-286 GPKPPRGPRPG
+286 IPRPRGPRPG

-302 ELKKPD
+302 KLEKPD
-308 NIFEAEIPGEAEE
+308 NIFEAEIPGVSEE
-321 HSDGRQFRFAPDYV
+321 HKDGRKFRYSRDYV

-347 PSNKVVGVD
+347 PSNKVVPVD
-356 KLPILLR
+356 NLPILVR

-373 AKGEEQTIE
+373 GEDERQQID
-382 TPYGPLIRKP
+382 TPYGVLVRKP
-392 ATLFAPAGFVFL
+392 ATLFAPAGFQFL
-404 NRDAQED
+404 NRDATED

-416 EQTIRSAP
+416 EQTIKSAP
-424 VQAVGGATTFLS
+424 VQAVGGATGFLS
-436 FLSVFRGRRGRRS
+436 FLSVFKGLRGRRS
-449 TTRTRTNTELMGK
+449 TTRARSNTEILGK
-462 DAKPK
+462 DAKPT
-467 QPPTI
+467 QPPTTA
-472 EPPRSVKQSTRVRQ
+472 PPRSVKRRTRVRQ
-486 TNVNPIKKKTADFR
+486 TNVNPIKKKQQSVR
-500 EKLEKSATGEITVS
+500 EQLEESKTGEVTVS
-514 NLSPKELQKILEKS
+514 NLRMSQEQLENLFRSPSAS
-528 ATADLESLFQSPTTA
+528 AT
-543 GSGGVNYN
+543 GGTNFN
-551 AMLLPLLAGVT
+551 AMILPLLAGAA
-562 ALSMQDSKGSQQMPF
+562 ALGTQQGQGSQQMPF
-577 MVSPPASQSVITS
+577 MVSPPESESVITP
-590 ETFLPYSKYLEY
+590 ETSMPYSKYLEY

>member
-36 RGEAFDRIQGELGKS
+36 RGEAFEKIQGQLGNT

-81 RFRKPSRLP
+81 RFRTPP
-90 RTKPANNIIPT
+90 RTKPANKIVPT
-101 KGLRGGGKPRI
+101 RGLRGGAKPRI
-112 PSVRG
+112 PSIRG

-135 DYGMRLA
+135 DYGLRRA

-173 IAGGAIGALFG
+173 LLGGSIGALFG
-184 GIGAAP
+184 GVGAAP
-190 GAAIGGLLGGLVGSF
+190 GAAIGGLLGGLLGSF
-205 GGATLGANIS
+205 GGANLGAAIS
-215 DKITGADQRRKVE
+215 DKVTGADQRRKVE

-245 QEFDNA
+245 EEFDNA

-257 LAKKKIYFIDDEYNI
+257 LTKKKIYFIDDEYNI
-272 DINRGGDDGPLDPR
+272 DVDVDGDDGPLDPR
-286 GPKPPRGPRPG
+286 IPRPRGPRPG

-302 ELKKPD
+302 KLEKPD
-308 NIFEAEIPGEAEE
+308 NIFEAEIPGVSEE
-321 HSDGRQFRFAPDYV
+321 HKDGRKFRYSRDYV

-347 PSNKVVGVD
+347 PSNKVVPVD
-356 KLPILLR
+356 NLPILVR

-373 AKGEEQTIE
+373 GKGERQQID
-382 TPYGPLIRKP
+382 TPYGVLVRKP
-392 ATLFAPAGFVFL
+392 ATLFAPAGFQFL
-404 NRDAQED
+404 NRDATED

-416 EQTIRSAP
+416 EQTIKSAP
-424 VQAVGGATTFLS
+424 VQAVGGATGFLS
-436 FLSVFRGRRGRRS
+436 FLSVFRGLRGRRS
-449 TTRTRTNTELMGK
+449 TTRARSNTEILGK
-462 DAKPK
+462 DAKPT
-467 QPPTI
+467 QPPTTA
-472 EPPRSVKQSTRVRQ
+472 PPRSVKRRTRVRQ
-486 TNVNPIKKKTADFR
+486 TNVNPIKKKQQSVR
-500 EKLEKSATGEITVS
+500 EQLEESKTGEVTVS
-514 NLSPKELQKILEKS
+514 NLRMSQEQLENLFRSPSAS
-528 ATADLESLFQSPTTA
+528 AT
-543 GSGGVNYN
+543 GGTNFN
-551 AMLLPLLAGVT
+551 AMILPLLAGAA
-562 ALSMQDSKGSQQMPF
+562 ALGTQQGQGSQQMPF
-577 MVSPPASQSVITS
+577 MVSPPESESVITP
-590 ETFLPYSKYLEY
+590 ETSMPYSKYLEY

>member
-36 RGEAFDRIQGELGKS
+36 RGEAFEKIQGELGNT

-68 AALGGRM
+68 AAVGGRM

-81 RFRKPSRLP
+81 RFRTPP
-90 RTKPANNIIPT
+90 RTKPANRIVPT
-101 KGLRGGGKPRI
+101 KGLRGGAKPRI
-112 PSVRG
+112 PSMRG

-135 DYGMRLA
+135 DYGLRRA
-142 EGQTQTQ
+142 EGQTTTQ
-149 AVSGALSTT
+149 AVSGALSTI

-173 IAGGAIGALFG
+173 LLGGSIGAFFG
-184 GIGAAP
+184 GVGAAP
-190 GAAIGGLLGGLVGSF
+190 GAAIGGLLGGLLGSF
-205 GGATLGANIS
+205 GGANLGAAIS
-215 DKITGADQRRKVE
+215 DKVTGADQRRKVE
-228 EKKSRLSARTS
+228 EKKSRLSARTG

-245 QEFDNA
+245 EEFDNA

-257 LAKKKIYFIDDEYNI
+257 LARKKIYFIDDEYNI
-272 DINRGGDDGPLDPR
+272 DINREGDDGPPDPRKPRPR
-286 GPKPPRGPRPG
+286 GPKPDGS

-302 ELKKPD
+302 KLEKPD
-308 NIFEAEIPGEAEE
+308 NIFEAEIPGVSEE
-321 HSDGRQFRFAPDYV
+321 HKDGRKFRYSRDYV

-347 PSNKVVGVD
+347 PSNKVVPVD
-356 KLPILLR
+356 NLPILVR

-373 AKGEEQTIE
+373 GKDERQQID
-382 TPYGPLIRKP
+382 TPYGVLVRKP
-392 ATLFAPAGFVFL
+392 ATLFAPAGFQFL
-404 NRDAQED
+404 NRDATED

-416 EQTIRSAP
+416 EQTIKSAP
-424 VQAVGGATTFLS
+424 VQAVGGATGFLS
-436 FLSVFRGRRGRRS
+436 FLSVFRGLRGRRS
-449 TTRTRTNTELMGK
+449 TTRTRSNTEVLGK
-462 DAKPK
+462 DAKPT
-467 QPPTI
+467 QPSSTI
-472 EPPRSVKQSTRVRQ
+472 SSTRRRSRAA
-486 TNVNPIKKKTADFR
+486 VNPIKKKKVVRDPVVKGSLK
-500 EKLEKSATGEITVS
+500 EGGEATIS
-514 NLSPKELQKILEKS
+514 NLPPEQLRQFEK
-528 ATADLESLFQSPTTA
+528 LFQSTTTA
-543 GSGGVNYN
+543 ASGGTNFN
-551 AMLLPLLAGVT
+551 AMILPLLAGAA
-562 ALSMQDSKGSQQMPF
+562 ALGTQQGQGSQQMPF
-577 MVSPPASQSVITS
+577 MVSPPASESVITS
-590 ETFLPYSKYLEY
+590 ETSVPYSKYLEY

>member
-1 MRNIKPLT
+1 MRNIRPLT

-36 RGEAFDRIQGELGKS
+36 RGEAFERIQGELGKS
-51 SSSSGGGIGQG
+51 SSPSGGGIGPG

-68 AALGGRM
+68 AALGGRL

-135 DYGMRLA
+135 DYGLRLA

-173 IAGGAIGALFG
+173 LLGGSIGALFG
-184 GIGAAP
+184 GVGAAP
-190 GAAIGGLLGGLVGSF
+190 GAAIGGLLGGLLGGF
-205 GGATLGANIS
+205 GGAELGATIS
-215 DKITGADQRRKVE
+215 DRVTGADQRRKVE

-245 QEFDNA
+245 EEFDNA
-251 LDRFDL
+251 LDLFGL
-257 LAKKKIYFIDDEYNI
+257 LTRKKIYFIDDEYNI
-272 DINRGGDDGPLDPR
+272 DLRRGGDDDPVDPR
-286 GPKPPRGPRPG
+286 GKKPPRGPRPG

-302 ELKKPD
+302 KLEKPD
-308 NIFEAEIPGEAEE
+308 NIFEAEIPGVAEE
-321 HSDGRQFRFAPDYV
+321 HKDGQQFRFAPDYV

-373 AKGEEQTIE
+373 AKGEEQTIQ

-416 EQTIRSAP
+416 EQTVKSAP
-424 VQAVGGATTFLS
+424 VQAVGGATGFLS

-449 TTRTRTNTELMGK
+449 TTRTRTNTEILGK
-462 DAKPK
+462 DAKPT

-472 EPPRSVKQSTRVRQ
+472 APPRSVKQRTRVR
-486 TNVNPIKKKTADFR
+486 NPIKKRQQTAQEIRD
-500 EKLEKSATGEITVS
+500 KLVESNKGEVTVS
-514 NLSPKELQKILEKS
+514 NLRMSQEQLEK
-528 ATADLESLFQSPTTA
+528 LFQSPTTS
-543 GSGGVNYN
+543 GSGGTNFN
-551 AMLLPLLAGVT
+551 AMLLPLLAGAT
-562 ALSMQDSKGSQQMPF
+562 ALGIQQQGQGSKQMPF
-577 MVSPPASQSVITS
+577 MMSPPASQSVITS
-590 ETFLPYSKYLEY
+590 ETSMPYSKYLEY

>member
-36 RGEAFDRIQGELGKS
+36 RGEAFEKIQGQLGNT

-81 RFRKPSRLP
+81 RFRTPP
-90 RTKPANNIIPT
+90 RTKPANKIVPT
-101 KGLRGGGKPRI
+101 RGLRGGAKPRI
-112 PSVRG
+112 PSIRG

-135 DYGMRLA
+135 DYGLRRA

-173 IAGGAIGALFG
+173 LLGGSIGALFG
-184 GIGAAP
+184 GVGAAP
-190 GAAIGGLLGGLVGSF
+190 GAAIGGLLGGLLGSF
-205 GGATLGANIS
+205 GGANLGAAIS
-215 DKITGADQRRKVE
+215 DKVTGADQRRKVE

-245 QEFDNA
+245 EEFDNA

-257 LAKKKIYFIDDEYNI
+257 LTKKKIYFIDDEYNI
-272 DINRGGDDGPLDPR
+272 DVDVDGDDGPLDPR
-286 GPKPPRGPRPG
+286 IPRPRGPRPG

-302 ELKKPD
+302 KLEKPD
-308 NIFEAEIPGEAEE
+308 NIFEAEIPGVSEE
-321 HSDGRQFRFAPDYV
+321 HKDGRKFRYSRDYV

-347 PSNKVVGVD
+347 PSNKVVPVD
-356 KLPILLR
+356 NLPILVR

-373 AKGEEQTIE
+373 GKDERQQID
-382 TPYGPLIRKP
+382 TPYGVLVRKP
-392 ATLFAPAGFVFL
+392 ATLFAPAGFQFL
-404 NRDAQED
+404 NRDATED

-416 EQTIRSAP
+416 EQTIKSAP
-424 VQAVGGATTFLS
+424 VQAVGGATGFLS
-436 FLSVFRGRRGRRS
+436 FLSVFRGLRGRRS
-449 TTRTRTNTELMGK
+449 TTRTRSNTEVLGK
-462 DAKPK
+462 DAKPT
-467 QPPTI
+467 QPPTTAS
-472 EPPRSVKQSTRVRQ
+472 PRSVKRRTRVRQ
-486 TNVNPIKKKTADFR
+486 TNVNPITKRRQTVR
-500 EKLEKSATGEITVS
+500 EQLEESKTGEVTVS
-514 NLSPKELQKILEKS
+514 NLRMSQEQLENLFRSSP
-528 ATADLESLFQSPTTA
+528 AAA
-543 GSGGVNYN
+543 SGGTNFN
-551 AMLLPLLAGVT
+551 AMILPLLAGAA
-562 ALSMQDSKGSQQMPF
+562 ALGTQQGQGSQQMPF
-577 MVSPPASQSVITS
+577 MVSPPESESVITP
-590 ETFLPYSKYLEY
+590 ETSMPYSKYLEY

>member
-36 RGEAFDRIQGELGKS
+36 RGEAFEKIQGELGNTS
-51 SSSSGGGIGQG
+51 SSSGGGGIGQG

-68 AALGGRM
+68 AAVGGRM

-81 RFRKPSRLP
+81 RFRTPP
-90 RTKPANNIIPT
+90 RTKPANRIVPT
-101 KGLRGGGKPRI
+101 KGLRGGAKPRI
-112 PSVRG
+112 PSMRG

-135 DYGMRLA
+135 DYGLRRA

-173 IAGGAIGALFG
+173 LLGGSIGAFFG
-184 GIGAAP
+184 GVGAAP
-190 GAAIGGLLGGLVGSF
+190 GAAIGGLLGGLLGSF
-205 GGATLGANIS
+205 GGANLGAAIS
-215 DKITGADQRRKVE
+215 DKVTGADQRRKVE
-228 EKKSRLSARTS
+228 EKKSRLSARTG

-245 QEFDNA
+245 EEFDNA

-257 LAKKKIYFIDDEYNI
+257 LARKKIYFIDDEYNI
-272 DINRGGDDGPLDPR
+272 DINREGDDGPPDPRKPRPR
-286 GPKPPRGPRPG
+286 GPKPDGS

-302 ELKKPD
+302 KLEKPD
-308 NIFEAEIPGEAEE
+308 NIFEAEIPGVSEE
-321 HSDGRQFRFAPDYV
+321 HKDGRKFRYSRDYV

-347 PSNKVVGVD
+347 PSNKVVPVD
-356 KLPILLR
+356 NLPILVR

-373 AKGEEQTIE
+373 GKDERQQID
-382 TPYGPLIRKP
+382 TPYGVLVRKP
-392 ATLFAPAGFVFL
+392 ATLFAPAGFQFL
-404 NRDAQED
+404 NRDATED

-416 EQTIRSAP
+416 EQTIKSAP
-424 VQAVGGATTFLS
+424 VQAVGGATGFLS
-436 FLSVFRGRRGRRS
+436 FLSVFRGLRGRRS
-449 TTRTRTNTELMGK
+449 TTRTRSNTEVLGK
-462 DAKPK
+462 DAKPT
-467 QPPTI
+467 QPSSTI
-472 EPPRSVKQSTRVRQ
+472 SSTRRRSRAA
-486 TNVNPIKKKTADFR
+486 VNPIKKKKVVRDPVVKGSLK
-500 EKLEKSATGEITVS
+500 EGGEATIS
-514 NLSPKELQKILEKS
+514 NLPPEQLRQFEK
-528 ATADLESLFQSPTTA
+528 LFQSTTTA
-543 GSGGVNYN
+543 ASGGTNFN
-551 AMLLPLLAGVT
+551 AMLLPLLAGAA
-562 ALSMQDSKGSQQMPF
+562 ALGTQQGQGSQQMPF
-577 MVSPPASQSVITS
+577 MVSPPASESVITS
-590 ETFLPYSKYLEY
+590 ETSVPYSKYLEY

>member
-36 RGEAFDRIQGELGKS
+36 RGEAFEKIQGQLGNT

-81 RFRKPSRLP
+81 RFRTPP
-90 RTKPANNIIPT
+90 RTKPANKIVPT
-101 KGLRGGGKPRI
+101 RGLRGGAKPRI
-112 PSVRG
+112 PSIRG

-135 DYGMRLA
+135 DYGLRRA

-173 IAGGAIGALFG
+173 LLGGSIGALFG
-184 GIGAAP
+184 GVGAAP
-190 GAAIGGLLGGLVGSF
+190 GAAIGGLLGGLLGSF
-205 GGATLGANIS
+205 GGANLGAAIS
-215 DKITGADQRRKVE
+215 DKVTGADQRRKVE

-245 QEFDNA
+245 EEFDNA

-257 LAKKKIYFIDDEYNI
+257 LTKKKIYFIDDEYNI
-272 DINRGGDDGPLDPR
+272 DVDVDGDDGPLDPR
-286 GPKPPRGPRPG
+286 KPRPRGPRPG

-302 ELKKPD
+302 KLEKPD
-308 NIFEAEIPGEAEE
+308 NIFEAEIPGVSEE
-321 HSDGRQFRFAPDYV
+321 HKDGRKFRYSRDYV

-347 PSNKVVGVD
+347 PSNKVVPVD
-356 KLPILLR
+356 NLPILVR

-373 AKGEEQTIE
+373 GKGERQQID
-382 TPYGPLIRKP
+382 TPYGVLVRKP
-392 ATLFAPAGFVFL
+392 ATLFAPAGFQFL
-404 NRDAQED
+404 NRDATED

-416 EQTIRSAP
+416 EQTIKSAP
-424 VQAVGGATTFLS
+424 VQAVGGATGFLS
-436 FLSVFRGRRGRRS
+436 FLSVFRGLRGRRS
-449 TTRTRTNTELMGK
+449 TTRTRSNTEILGK
-462 DAKPK
+462 DAKPT

-472 EPPRSVKQSTRVRQ
+472 APPRSVKQRTRVR
-486 TNVNPIKKKTADFR
+486 NPIKKRQQTAQEIRD
-500 EKLEKSATGEITVS
+500 KLVESNKGEVTVS
-514 NLSPKELQKILEKS
+514 NLRMSQEQLEK
-528 ATADLESLFQSPTTA
+528 LFQSPTTS
-543 GSGGVNYN
+543 GSGGTNFN
-551 AMLLPLLAGVT
+551 AMLLPLLAGAT
-562 ALSMQDSKGSQQMPF
+562 ALGIQQQGQGSKQMPF
-577 MVSPPASQSVITS
+577 MMSPPASQSVITS
-590 ETFLPYSKYLEY
+590 ETSMPYSKYLEY

>member
-36 RGEAFDRIQGELGKS
+36 RGEAFEKIQGELGNT

-68 AALGGRM
+68 AAVGGRM

-81 RFRKPSRLP
+81 RFRTPP
-90 RTKPANNIIPT
+90 RTKPANRIVPT
-101 KGLRGGGKPRI
+101 KGLRGGAKPRI
-112 PSVRG
+112 PSMRG

-135 DYGMRLA
+135 DYGLRRA

-173 IAGGAIGALFG
+173 LLGGSIGAFFG
-184 GIGAAP
+184 GVGAAP
-190 GAAIGGLLGGLVGSF
+190 GAAIGGLLGGLLGSF
-205 GGATLGANIS
+205 GGANLGAAIS
-215 DKITGADQRRKVE
+215 DKVTGADQRRKVE

-245 QEFDNA
+245 EEFDNA

-257 LAKKKIYFIDDEYNI
+257 LARKKIYFIDDEYNI
-272 DINRGGDDGPLDPR
+272 DINREGDDGPPDPRKPRPR
-286 GPKPPRGPRPG
+286 GPKPDGS

-302 ELKKPD
+302 KLEKPD
-308 NIFEAEIPGEAEE
+308 NIFEAEIPGVSEE
-321 HSDGRQFRFAPDYV
+321 HKDGRKFRYSRDYV

-347 PSNKVVGVD
+347 PSNKVVPVD
-356 KLPILLR
+356 NLPILVR

-373 AKGEEQTIE
+373 GKDERQQID
-382 TPYGPLIRKP
+382 TPYGVLVRKP
-392 ATLFAPAGFVFL
+392 ATLFAPAGFQFL
-404 NRDAQED
+404 NRDATED

-416 EQTIRSAP
+416 EQTIKSAP
-424 VQAVGGATTFLS
+424 VQAVGGATGFLS
-436 FLSVFRGRRGRRS
+436 FLSVFRGLRGRRS
-449 TTRTRTNTELMGK
+449 TTRTRSNTEVLGK
-462 DAKPK
+462 DAKPT
-467 QPPTI
+467 QPSSTI
-472 EPPRSVKQSTRVRQ
+472 SSTRRRSRAA
-486 TNVNPIKKKTADFR
+486 VNPIKKKKVVRDPVVKGSLK
-500 EKLEKSATGEITVS
+500 EGGEATIS
-514 NLSPKELQKILEKS
+514 NLPPEQLRQFEK
-528 ATADLESLFQSPTTA
+528 LFQSTTTA
-543 GSGGVNYN
+543 ASGGTNFN
-551 AMLLPLLAGVT
+551 AMLLPLLAGAA
-562 ALSMQDSKGSQQMPF
+562 ALGTQQGQGSQQMPF
-577 MVSPPASQSVITS
+577 MVSPPASESVITS
-590 ETFLPYSKYLEY
+590 ETSVPYSKYLEY

>member
-36 RGEAFDRIQGELGKS
+36 RGEAFEKIQGQLGNT

-81 RFRKPSRLP
+81 RFRTPP
-90 RTKPANNIIPT
+90 RTKPANKIVPT
-101 KGLRGGGKPRI
+101 RGLRGGAKPRI
-112 PSVRG
+112 PSIRG

-135 DYGMRLA
+135 DYGLRRA

-173 IAGGAIGALFG
+173 LLGGSIGALFG
-184 GIGAAP
+184 GVGAAP
-190 GAAIGGLLGGLVGSF
+190 GAAIGGLLGGLLGSF
-205 GGATLGANIS
+205 GGANLGAAIS
-215 DKITGADQRRKVE
+215 DKVTGADQRRKVE

-245 QEFDNA
+245 EEFDNA

-257 LAKKKIYFIDDEYNI
+257 LTKKKIYFIDDEYNI
-272 DINRGGDDGPLDPR
+272 DVDVDGDDGPLDPR
-286 GPKPPRGPRPG
+286 IPRPRGPRPG

-302 ELKKPD
+302 KLEKPD
-308 NIFEAEIPGEAEE
+308 NIFEAEIPGVSEE
-321 HSDGRQFRFAPDYV
+321 HKDGRKFRYSRDYV

-347 PSNKVVGVD
+347 PSNKVVPVD
-356 KLPILLR
+356 NLPILVR

-373 AKGEEQTIE
+373 GKGERQQID
-382 TPYGPLIRKP
+382 TPYGVLVRKP
-392 ATLFAPAGFVFL
+392 ATLFAPAGFQFL
-404 NRDAQED
+404 NRDATED

-416 EQTIRSAP
+416 EQTIKSAP
-424 VQAVGGATTFLS
+424 VQAVGGATGFLS
-436 FLSVFRGRRGRRS
+436 FLSVFKGLRGRRS
-449 TTRTRTNTELMGK
+449 TTRTRSNTEILGK
-462 DAKPK
+462 DAKPT
-467 QPPTI
+467 QPPTTA
-472 EPPRSVKQSTRVRQ
+472 PPRSVKRRTRVRQ
-486 TNVNPIKKKTADFR
+486 TNVNPIKKKQQSVR
-500 EKLEKSATGEITVS
+500 EQLEESKTGEVTVS
-514 NLSPKELQKILEKS
+514 NLRMSQEQLENLFRSPSAS
-528 ATADLESLFQSPTTA
+528 AT
-543 GSGGVNYN
+543 GGTNFN
-551 AMLLPLLAGVT
+551 AMILPLLAGAA
-562 ALSMQDSKGSQQMPF
+562 ALGTQQGQGSQQMPF
-577 MVSPPASQSVITS
+577 MVSPPESESVITP
-590 ETFLPYSKYLEY
+590 ETSMPYSKYLEY

>member
-36 RGEAFDRIQGELGKS
+36 RGEAFEKIQGQLGNT

-81 RFRKPSRLP
+81 RFRTPP
-90 RTKPANNIIPT
+90 RTKPANKIVPT
-101 KGLRGGGKPRI
+101 RGLRGGAKPRI
-112 PSVRG
+112 PSIRG

-135 DYGMRLA
+135 DYGLRRA

-173 IAGGAIGALFG
+173 LLGGSIGALFG
-184 GIGAAP
+184 GVGAAP
-190 GAAIGGLLGGLVGSF
+190 GAAIGGLLGGLLGSF
-205 GGATLGANIS
+205 GGANLGAAIS
-215 DKITGADQRRKVE
+215 DKVTGADQRRKVE

-245 QEFDNA
+245 EEFDNA

-257 LAKKKIYFIDDEYNI
+257 LTKKKIYFIDDEYNI
-272 DINRGGDDGPLDPR
+272 DVDVDGDDGPLDPR
-286 GPKPPRGPRPG
+286 KPRPRGPRPG

-302 ELKKPD
+302 KLEKPD
-308 NIFEAEIPGEAEE
+308 NIFEAEIPGVSEE
-321 HSDGRQFRFAPDYV
+321 HKDGRKFRYSRDYV

-347 PSNKVVGVD
+347 PSNKVVPVD
-356 KLPILLR
+356 NLPILVR

-373 AKGEEQTIE
+373 GKGERQQID
-382 TPYGPLIRKP
+382 TPYGVLVRKP
-392 ATLFAPAGFVFL
+392 ATLFAPAGFQFL
-404 NRDAQED
+404 NRDATED

-416 EQTIRSAP
+416 EQTIKSAP
-424 VQAVGGATTFLS
+424 VQAVGGATGFLS
-436 FLSVFRGRRGRRS
+436 FLSVFKGLRGRRS
-449 TTRTRTNTELMGK
+449 TTRARSNTEILGK
-462 DAKPK
+462 DAKPT
-467 QPPTI
+467 QPPTTA
-472 EPPRSVKQSTRVRQ
+472 PPRSVKRRTRVRQ
-486 TNVNPIKKKTADFR
+486 TNVNPIKKKQQSVR
-500 EKLEKSATGEITVS
+500 EQLEESKTGEVTVS
-514 NLSPKELQKILEKS
+514 NLRMSQEQLENLFRSPSAS
-528 ATADLESLFQSPTTA
+528 AT
-543 GSGGVNYN
+543 GGTNFN
-551 AMLLPLLAGVT
+551 AMILPLLAGAA
-562 ALSMQDSKGSQQMPF
+562 ALGTQQGQGSQQMPF
-577 MVSPPASQSVITS
+577 MVSPPESESVITP
-590 ETFLPYSKYLEY
+590 ETSMPYSKYLEY

>member
-36 RGEAFDRIQGELGKS
+36 RGEAFEKIQGELGNTS
-51 SSSSGGGIGQG
+51 SSSGGGGIGQG

-68 AALGGRM
+68 AAVGGRM

-81 RFRKPSRLP
+81 RFRTPP
-90 RTKPANNIIPT
+90 RTKPANRIVPT
-101 KGLRGGGKPRI
+101 KGLRGGAKPRI
-112 PSVRG
+112 PSMRG

-135 DYGMRLA
+135 DYGLRRA

-173 IAGGAIGALFG
+173 LLGGSIGAFFG
-184 GIGAAP
+184 GVGAAP
-190 GAAIGGLLGGLVGSF
+190 GAAIGGLLGGLLGSF
-205 GGATLGANIS
+205 GGANLGAAIS
-215 DKITGADQRRKVE
+215 DKVTGADQRRKVE

-245 QEFDNA
+245 EEFDNA

-257 LAKKKIYFIDDEYNI
+257 LTRKKIYFIDDEYNI
-272 DINRGGDDGPLDPR
+272 DVDVDGDDGPLDPR
-286 GPKPPRGPRPG
+286 KPRPRGPRPG

-302 ELKKPD
+302 KLEKPD
-308 NIFEAEIPGEAEE
+308 NIFEAEIPGVSEE
-321 HSDGRQFRFAPDYV
+321 HKDGRKFRYSRDYV

-347 PSNKVVGVD
+347 PSNKVVPVD
-356 KLPILLR
+356 NLPILVR

-373 AKGEEQTIE
+373 GKDERQQID
-382 TPYGPLIRKP
+382 TPYGVLVRKP
-392 ATLFAPAGFVFL
+392 ATLFAPAGFQFL
-404 NRDAQED
+404 NRDATED

-416 EQTIRSAP
+416 EQTIKSAP
-424 VQAVGGATTFLS
+424 VQAVGGATGFLS
-436 FLSVFRGRRGRRS
+436 FLSVFRGLRGRRS
-449 TTRTRTNTELMGK
+449 TTRTRSNTEVLGK
-462 DAKPK
+462 DAKPT
-467 QPPTI
+467 QPSSTI
-472 EPPRSVKQSTRVRQ
+472 SSTRRRSRAA
-486 TNVNPIKKKTADFR
+486 VNPIKKKKVVRDPVVKGSLK
-500 EKLEKSATGEITVS
+500 EGGEATIS
-514 NLSPKELQKILEKS
+514 NLPPEQLRQFEK
-528 ATADLESLFQSPTTA
+528 LFQSTTTA
-543 GSGGVNYN
+543 ASGGTNFN
-551 AMLLPLLAGVT
+551 AMILPLLAGAA
-562 ALSMQDSKGSQQMPF
+562 ALGTQQGQGSQQMPF
-577 MVSPPASQSVITS
+577 MVSPPASESVITS
-590 ETFLPYSKYLEY
+590 ETSVPYSKYLEY

>member
-51 SSSSGGGIGQG
+51 SSSSGGGGIGQG

-68 AALGGRM
+68 AALGGRL

-245 QEFDNA
+245 EEFDNA
-251 LDRFDL
+251 LDRFAL
-257 LAKKKIYFIDDEYNI
+257 LAGKKIYFIDDEYTI
-272 DINRGGDDGPLDPR
+272 DINGGGGDDGPLFDPR
-286 GPKPPRGPRPG
+286 GRKPPRGPAG

-302 ELKKPD
+302 VMKKPD
-308 NIFEAEIPGEAEE
+308 NIFEAEIPGEAQE
-321 HSDGRQFRFAPDYV
+321 HEDGRRFRFAPDYV

-347 PSNKVVGVD
+347 PSNKVVPVD

-392 ATLFAPAGFVFL
+392 ATLFAPAGFQFL

-424 VQAVGGATTFLS
+424 VQAVGGTTGFLS
-436 FLSVFRGRRGRRS
+436 FLSVFRGLRGRRS

-462 DAKPK
+462 DGKPK

-472 EPPRSVKQSTRVRQ
+472 DPPRSVKQRTRVRQ
-486 TNVNPIKKKTADFR
+486 TNVNPIKKRQQTVR
-500 EKLEKSATGEITVS
+500 EKLEESKTGEVTVS
-514 NLSPKELQKILEKS
+514 NLPPEQLRQ
-528 ATADLESLFQSPTTA
+528 LESLFQSPTTA
-543 GSGGVNYN
+543 GSKGTNFN

-562 ALSMQDSKGSQQMPF
+562 ALTMQDSKGSQQMPF

-590 ETFLPYSKYLEY
+590 ETSMPYSKYLEY

>member
-36 RGEAFDRIQGELGKS
+36 RGEAFEKIQGELGNTS
-51 SSSSGGGIGQG
+51 SSSGGGGIGQG

-68 AALGGRM
+68 AAVGGRM

-81 RFRKPSRLP
+81 RFRTPP
-90 RTKPANNIIPT
+90 RTKPANRIVPT
-101 KGLRGGGKPRI
+101 KGLRGGAKPRI
-112 PSVRG
+112 PSMRG

-135 DYGMRLA
+135 DYGLRRA

-173 IAGGAIGALFG
+173 LLGGSIGAFFG
-184 GIGAAP
+184 GVGAAP
-190 GAAIGGLLGGLVGSF
+190 GAAIGGLLGGLLGSF
-205 GGATLGANIS
+205 GGANLGAAIS
-215 DKITGADQRRKVE
+215 DKVTGADQRRKVE
-228 EKKSRLSARTS
+228 EKKSRLSARTG

-245 QEFDNA
+245 EEFDNA

-257 LAKKKIYFIDDEYNI
+257 LARKKIYFIDDEYNI
-272 DINRGGDDGPLDPR
+272 DINREGDDGPPDPRKPRPR
-286 GPKPPRGPRPG
+286 GPKPDGS

-302 ELKKPD
+302 KLEKPD
-308 NIFEAEIPGEAEE
+308 NIFEAEIPGVSEE
-321 HSDGRQFRFAPDYV
+321 HKDGRKFRYSRDYV

-347 PSNKVVGVD
+347 PSNKVVPVD
-356 KLPILLR
+356 NLPILVR

-373 AKGEEQTIE
+373 GKDERQQID
-382 TPYGPLIRKP
+382 TPYGLLVRKP
-392 ATLFAPAGFVFL
+392 ATLFAPAGFQFL
-404 NRDAQED
+404 NRDATED

-416 EQTIRSAP
+416 EQTIKSAP
-424 VQAVGGATTFLS
+424 VQAVGGATGFLS
-436 FLSVFRGRRGRRS
+436 FLSVFRGLRGRRS
-449 TTRTRTNTELMGK
+449 TTRTRSNTEVLGK
-462 DAKPK
+462 DAKPT
-467 QPPTI
+467 QPSSTI
-472 EPPRSVKQSTRVRQ
+472 SSTRRRSRAA
-486 TNVNPIKKKTADFR
+486 VNPIKKKKVVRDPVVKGSLK
-500 EKLEKSATGEITVS
+500 EGGEATIS
-514 NLSPKELQKILEKS
+514 NLPPEQLRQFEK
-528 ATADLESLFQSPTTA
+528 LFQSTTTA
-543 GSGGVNYN
+543 ASGGTNFN
-551 AMLLPLLAGVT
+551 AMLLPLLAGAA
-562 ALSMQDSKGSQQMPF
+562 ALGTQQGQGSQQMPF
-577 MVSPPASQSVITS
+577 MVSPPASESVITS
-590 ETFLPYSKYLEY
+590 ETSVPYSKYLEY

>member
-36 RGEAFDRIQGELGKS
+36 RGEAFEKIQGQLGNT

-81 RFRKPSRLP
+81 RFRTPP
-90 RTKPANNIIPT
+90 RTKPANKIVPT
-101 KGLRGGGKPRI
+101 RGLRGGAKPRI
-112 PSVRG
+112 PSIRG

-135 DYGMRLA
+135 DYGLRRA

-173 IAGGAIGALFG
+173 LLGGSIGALFG
-184 GIGAAP
+184 GVGAAP
-190 GAAIGGLLGGLVGSF
+190 GAAIGGLLGGLLGSF
-205 GGATLGANIS
+205 GGANLGAAIS
-215 DKITGADQRRKVE
+215 DKVTGADQRRKVE

-245 QEFDNA
+245 EEFDNA

-257 LAKKKIYFIDDEYNI
+257 LTKKKIYFIDDEYNI
-272 DINRGGDDGPLDPR
+272 DVDVDGDDGPLDPR
-286 GPKPPRGPRPG
+286 IPRPRGPRPG

-302 ELKKPD
+302 KLEKPD
-308 NIFEAEIPGEAEE
+308 NIFEAEIPGVSEE
-321 HSDGRQFRFAPDYV
+321 HKDGRKFRYSRDYV

-347 PSNKVVGVD
+347 PSNKVVPVD
-356 KLPILLR
+356 NLPILVR

-373 AKGEEQTIE
+373 GKDERQQID
-382 TPYGPLIRKP
+382 TPYGVLVRKP
-392 ATLFAPAGFVFL
+392 ATLFAPAGFQFL
-404 NRDAQED
+404 NRDATED

-416 EQTIRSAP
+416 EQTIKSAP
-424 VQAVGGATTFLS
+424 VQAVGGATGFLS
-436 FLSVFRGRRGRRS
+436 FLSVFRGLRGRRS
-449 TTRTRTNTELMGK
+449 TTRTRSNTEVLGK
-462 DAKPK
+462 DAKPT
-467 QPPTI
+467 QPPTTAS
-472 EPPRSVKQSTRVRQ
+472 PRSVKRRTRVRQ
-486 TNVNPIKKKTADFR
+486 TNVNPITKRRQTVR
-500 EKLEKSATGEITVS
+500 EQLEESKTGEVTVS
-514 NLSPKELQKILEKS
+514 NLRMSQEQLENLFRSPSAS
-528 ATADLESLFQSPTTA
+528 AT
-543 GSGGVNYN
+543 GGTNFN
-551 AMLLPLLAGVT
+551 AMILPLLAGAA
-562 ALSMQDSKGSQQMPF
+562 ALGTQQGQGSQQMPF
-577 MVSPPASQSVITS
+577 MVSPPESESVITP
-590 ETFLPYSKYLEY
+590 ETSMPYSKYLEY

>member
-36 RGEAFDRIQGELGKS
+36 RGEAFEKIQGQLGNT

-81 RFRKPSRLP
+81 RFRTPP
-90 RTKPANNIIPT
+90 RTNPANKIVPT
-101 KGLRGGGKPRI
+101 RGLRGGAKPRI
-112 PSVRG
+112 PSIRG

-135 DYGMRLA
+135 DYGLRRA

-173 IAGGAIGALFG
+173 LLGGSIGALFG
-184 GIGAAP
+184 GVGAAP
-190 GAAIGGLLGGLVGSF
+190 GAAIGGLLGGLLGSF
-205 GGATLGANIS
+205 GGANLGAAIS
-215 DKITGADQRRKVE
+215 DKVTGADQRRKVE

-245 QEFDNA
+245 EEFDNA

-257 LAKKKIYFIDDEYNI
+257 LTKKKIYFIDDEYNI
-272 DINRGGDDGPLDPR
+272 DVDVDGDDGPLDPR
-286 GPKPPRGPRPG
+286 KPRPRGPRPG

-302 ELKKPD
+302 KLEKPD
-308 NIFEAEIPGEAEE
+308 NIFEAEIPGVSEE
-321 HSDGRQFRFAPDYV
+321 HKDGRKFRYSRDYV

-347 PSNKVVGVD
+347 PSNKVVPVD
-356 KLPILLR
+356 NLPILVR

-373 AKGEEQTIE
+373 GKGERQQID
-382 TPYGPLIRKP
+382 TPYGVLVRKP
-392 ATLFAPAGFVFL
+392 ATLFAPAGFQFL
-404 NRDAQED
+404 NRDATED

-416 EQTIRSAP
+416 EQTIKSAP
-424 VQAVGGATTFLS
+424 VQAVGGATGFLS
-436 FLSVFRGRRGRRS
+436 FLSVFKGLRGRRS
-449 TTRTRTNTELMGK
+449 TTRTRSNTEVLGK
-462 DAKPK
+462 DAKPT
-467 QPPTI
+467 QPPTTA
-472 EPPRSVKQSTRVRQ
+472 PPRSVKRRTRVRQ
-486 TNVNPIKKKTADFR
+486 TNVNPIKKKQQSVR
-500 EKLEKSATGEITVS
+500 EQLEESKTGEVTVS
-514 NLSPKELQKILEKS
+514 NLRMSQEQLENLFRSPSAS
-528 ATADLESLFQSPTTA
+528 AT
-543 GSGGVNYN
+543 GGTNFN
-551 AMLLPLLAGVT
+551 AMILPLLAGAA
-562 ALSMQDSKGSQQMPF
+562 ALGTQQGQGSQQMPF
-577 MVSPPASQSVITS
+577 MVSPPESESVITP
-590 ETFLPYSKYLEY
+590 ETSMPYSKYLEY

>member
-36 RGEAFDRIQGELGKS
+36 RGEAFEKIQGELGNT

-68 AALGGRM
+68 AAVGGRM

-81 RFRKPSRLP
+81 RFRTPP
-90 RTKPANNIIPT
+90 RTKPANRIVPT
-101 KGLRGGGKPRI
+101 KGLRGGAKPRI
-112 PSVRG
+112 PSMRG

-135 DYGMRLA
+135 DYGLRRA

-173 IAGGAIGALFG
+173 LLGGSIGAFFG
-184 GIGAAP
+184 GVGAAP
-190 GAAIGGLLGGLVGSF
+190 GAAIGGLLGGLLGSF
-205 GGATLGANIS
+205 GGANLGAAIS
-215 DKITGADQRRKVE
+215 DKVTGADQRRKVE

-245 QEFDNA
+245 EEFDNA

-257 LAKKKIYFIDDEYNI
+257 LARKKIYFIDDEYNI
-272 DINRGGDDGPLDPR
+272 DINREGDDGPPDPRKPRPR
-286 GPKPPRGPRPG
+286 GPKPDGS

-302 ELKKPD
+302 KLEKPD
-308 NIFEAEIPGEAEE
+308 NIFEAEIPGVSEE
-321 HSDGRQFRFAPDYV
+321 HKDGRKFRYSRDYV

-347 PSNKVVGVD
+347 PSNKVVPVD
-356 KLPILLR
+356 NLPILVR

-373 AKGEEQTIE
+373 GKDERQQID
-382 TPYGPLIRKP
+382 TPYGVLVRKP
-392 ATLFAPAGFVFL
+392 ATLFAPAGFQFL
-404 NRDAQED
+404 NRDATED

-416 EQTIRSAP
+416 EQTIKSAP
-424 VQAVGGATTFLS
+424 VQAVGGATGFLS
-436 FLSVFRGRRGRRS
+436 FLSVFRGLRGRRS
-449 TTRTRTNTELMGK
+449 TTRTRSNTEVLGK
-462 DAKPK
+462 DAKPT
-467 QPPTI
+467 QPSSTI
-472 EPPRSVKQSTRVRQ
+472 SSTRRRSRAA
-486 TNVNPIKKKTADFR
+486 VNPIKKKKVVRDPVVKGSLK
-500 EKLEKSATGEITVS
+500 EGGEATIS
-514 NLSPKELQKILEKS
+514 NLPPEQLRQFEK
-528 ATADLESLFQSPTTA
+528 LFQSTTTA
-543 GSGGVNYN
+543 ASGGTNFN
-551 AMLLPLLAGVT
+551 AMILPLLAGAA
-562 ALSMQDSKGSQQMPF
+562 ALGTQQGQGSQQMPF
-577 MVSPPASQSVITS
+577 MVSPPASESVITS
-590 ETFLPYSKYLEY
+590 ETSVPYSKYLEY

>member
-36 RGEAFDRIQGELGKS
+36 RGEAFEKIQGQLGNT

-81 RFRKPSRLP
+81 RFRTPP
-90 RTKPANNIIPT
+90 RTKPANKIVPT
-101 KGLRGGGKPRI
+101 RGLRGGAKPRI
-112 PSVRG
+112 PSIRG

-135 DYGMRLA
+135 DYGLRRA

-173 IAGGAIGALFG
+173 LLGGSIGALFG
-184 GIGAAP
+184 GVGAAP
-190 GAAIGGLLGGLVGSF
+190 GAAIGGLLGGLLGSF
-205 GGATLGANIS
+205 GGANLGAAIS
-215 DKITGADQRRKVE
+215 DKVTGADQRRKVE

-245 QEFDNA
+245 EEFDNA

-257 LAKKKIYFIDDEYNI
+257 LTKKKIYFIDDEYNI
-272 DINRGGDDGPLDPR
+272 DVDVDGDDGPLDPR
-286 GPKPPRGPRPG
+286 IPRPRGPRPG

-302 ELKKPD
+302 KLEKPD
-308 NIFEAEIPGEAEE
+308 NIFEAEIPGVSEE
-321 HSDGRQFRFAPDYV
+321 HKDGRKFRYSRDYV

-347 PSNKVVGVD
+347 PSNKVVPVD
-356 KLPILLR
+356 NLPILVR

-373 AKGEEQTIE
+373 GKDERQQID
-382 TPYGPLIRKP
+382 TPYGVLVRKP
-392 ATLFAPAGFVFL
+392 ATLFAPAGFQFL
-404 NRDAQED
+404 NRDATED

-416 EQTIRSAP
+416 EQTIKSAP
-424 VQAVGGATTFLS
+424 VQAVGGATGFLS
-436 FLSVFRGRRGRRS
+436 FLSVFRGLRGRRS
-449 TTRTRTNTELMGK
+449 TTRTRSNTEILGK
-462 DAKPK
+462 DAKPT
-467 QPPTI
+467 QPPTTA
-472 EPPRSVKQSTRVRQ
+472 PPRSVKRRTRVRQ
-486 TNVNPIKKKTADFR
+486 TNVNPIKKKQQSVR
-500 EKLEKSATGEITVS
+500 EQLEESKTGEVTVS
-514 NLSPKELQKILEKS
+514 NLRMSQEQLENLFRSPSAS
-528 ATADLESLFQSPTTA
+528 AT
-543 GSGGVNYN
+543 GGTNFN
-551 AMLLPLLAGVT
+551 AMILPLLAGAA
-562 ALSMQDSKGSQQMPF
+562 ALGTQQGQGSQQMPF
-577 MVSPPASQSVITS
+577 MVSPPESESVITP
-590 ETFLPYSKYLEY
+590 ETSMPYSKYLEY

>member
-36 RGEAFDRIQGELGKS
+36 RGEAFEKIQGQLGNT

-81 RFRKPSRLP
+81 RFRTPP
-90 RTKPANNIIPT
+90 RTKPANKIVPT
-101 KGLRGGGKPRI
+101 RGLRGGAKPRI
-112 PSVRG
+112 PSIRG

-135 DYGMRLA
+135 DYGLRRA

-173 IAGGAIGALFG
+173 LLGGSIGALFG
-184 GIGAAP
+184 GVGAAP
-190 GAAIGGLLGGLVGSF
+190 GAAIGGLLGGLLGSF
-205 GGATLGANIS
+205 GGANLGAAIS
-215 DKITGADQRRKVE
+215 DKVTGADQRRKVE

-245 QEFDNA
+245 EEFDNA

-257 LAKKKIYFIDDEYNI
+257 LTKKKIYFIDDEYNI
-272 DINRGGDDGPLDPR
+272 DVDVDGDDGPLDPR
-286 GPKPPRGPRPG
+286 KPRPRGPRPG

-302 ELKKPD
+302 KLEKPD
-308 NIFEAEIPGEAEE
+308 NIFEAEIPGVSEE
-321 HSDGRQFRFAPDYV
+321 HKDGRKFRYSRDYV

-347 PSNKVVGVD
+347 PSNKVVPVD
-356 KLPILLR
+356 NLPILVR

-373 AKGEEQTIE
+373 GKGERQQID
-382 TPYGPLIRKP
+382 TPYGVLVRKP
-392 ATLFAPAGFVFL
+392 ATLFAPAGFQFL
-404 NRDAQED
+404 NRDATED

-416 EQTIRSAP
+416 EQTIKSAP
-424 VQAVGGATTFLS
+424 VQAVGGATGFLS
-436 FLSVFRGRRGRRS
+436 FLSVFRGLRGRRS
-449 TTRTRTNTELMGK
+449 TTRTRSNTEILGK
-462 DAKPK
+462 DAKPT
-467 QPPTI
+467 QPPTTA
-472 EPPRSVKQSTRVRQ
+472 PPRSVKRRTRVRQ
-486 TNVNPIKKKTADFR
+486 TNVNPIKKKQQSVR
-500 EKLEKSATGEITVS
+500 EQLEESKTGEVTVS
-514 NLSPKELQKILEKS
+514 NLRMSQEQLENLFRSPSAS
-528 ATADLESLFQSPTTA
+528 AT
-543 GSGGVNYN
+543 GGTNFN
-551 AMLLPLLAGVT
+551 AMILPLLAGAA
-562 ALSMQDSKGSQQMPF
+562 ALGTQQGQGSQQMPF
-577 MVSPPASQSVITS
+577 MVSPPESESVITP
-590 ETFLPYSKYLEY
+590 ETSMPYSKYLEY